1 MGKKGGTI
9 QETLKI
15 NIVTQLDN
23 IDQTV
28 KTMRDNLSNLNLGAS
43 TQKEFNQILSG
54 ITEKVKNLRASTKDG
69 VIKFA
74 DQNQVIKDIKAIEQR
89 LQRLG
94 IDTDF
99 LSVNEKNLQKSA
111 KVIEQM
117 TAERRKYAAAVEEAN
132 KKEQAAQERVNKW
145 QIQKD
150 NVSQVVKGYNALAS
164 VLVQATQKA
173 EATQKALEEAQD
185 QLDSFMAS
193 DKNDNSEAAK
203 AEIQRLKRNVSTKKG
218 QNTKALNAVAKAQTD
233 LDNYDLSEFD
243 GNINKANKRLNEIN
257 DNLKKAQQNLAALK
271 QQDIGAAR
279 FEDLKKNLES
289 IKDIDW
295 KSFGVD
301 FSKIQSLEDFNSVL
315 KSIKDSSGKGA
326 EEAIEAINRALQSA
340 LGSAGSMENEMAQVS
355 DQFDR
360 LAAQKRDIDSLRQ
373 SLLNFFGIQ
382 NAIQLFKRAVRSAY
396 ESVTELDKAMTAT
409 AVVTD
414 FSVGDMWE
422 QLPEYTKMANDLG
435 TTTLGAYETATL
447 FYQQGLKTN
456 EVMEVSNETM
466 KMARIAGM
474 DYVDATN
481 MMTAAL
487 RGFNMEINET
497 SAQKVNDVYS
507 ELAKITA
514 SDTQEIST
522 AMTKTASIAH
532 NANMEFETTAAFL
545 SQIIETTRESAE
557 TAGTAMKTIVARF
570 TELKKNPNE
579 LVEVDGEQVD
589 ANKIETALRSV
600 GVALRDSNG
609 EFRKLDD
616 VFLDL
621 AKRWD
626 SLTVNQQRYVATMA
640 AGSRQ
645 QSRFIAMMS
654 NYDRTMELVN
664 AAYNSAGSSQEQFEK
679 TTESLESKINRLHNA
694 WQEFTMNLSNSA
706 IIKGVVDILTG
717 LLNIINK
724 IVTVGDTMNNSVASF
739 ALTLGMII
747 KIFNSLGKAYD
758 KYGDKIFN
766 GIKSITGSTKIE
778 NVVENVK
785 KGTEEGTIAAQ
796 KEVYEATKKSIYR
809 ATKEGMTQGAQSAQN
824 PKYKITRNTT
834 MAGKKFKIKTS
845 ENGTGAVEAAKNKVP
860 TIDSKTSENIGK
872 EVGEKVEAAID
883 NSSIKKETFGQSIKS
898 GWKTGWNEGKEL
910 NSAEWEK
917 FNKNL
922 PKVNGGLKNFKG
934 NIGKINSLG
943 KSAAQS
949 LSKSISSFMT
959 PMNTLLLSVVAM
971 NLAIKGVTTIF
982 DKLVRTSD
990 EQVSLYSDA
999 LAGATERIQALSEEL
1014 GNITQAKDK
1023 FNNLTASMDHLTEGT
1038 IEYEEARRESNTI
1051 IREILEKNPNLS
1063 THVSYQDGQW
1073 TPDSSFW
1080 SEYQKATEN
1089 ALKSAEATSAILQAK
1104 KASAEYNSAI
1114 DQLGVATTDIT
1125 TAEQET
1131 AKGITTAAGIIGG
1144 ALGIL
1149 LAPVSGGFSLV
1160 AAAGVG
1166 AATGATVGALGS
1178 TAASKFGK
1186 DPAEMNKIMEGLA
1199 AVQGASFTEDQIKR
1213 IRQGNLN
1220 EEDKALA
1227 KEAFGGDE
1235 KALISFFKQ
1244 VESSTVLNKAIAA
1257 LENNTS
1263 ALQQAKDAVT
1273 GGDPDSKYYYS
1284 DERMAADASR
1294 ADAAV
1299 MKAVDWVADST
1310 EQSQKIEGTGKTV
1323 GQYLDD
1329 ILKDRDGYS
1338 KDSKGR
1344 WTYQGKLLNLNKNNA
1359 LAQEISA
1366 AVAADFQ
1373 KAGAEAGKAFYDGL
1387 SDQEKKAY
1395 KTLQVERQKA
1405 YQNSYEKDFS
1415 KLKSAYTGTGQVTND
1430 NLAFL
1435 KKYAG
1440 IDVNTAEGSQKY
1452 SDSGYMDIIKYISG
1466 EAVETGQS
1474 EEALWK
1480 YYNQQFDLENITS
1493 AEFFE
1498 AVQTGLENS
1507 TFTILTTE
1515 QNTKVNQWADS
1526 TGDEADKLRNA
1537 SEDARKA
1544 IYQLGT
1550 TFKGEG
1556 ESLAQIF
1563 NSLGNKADDVF
1574 ADADLTSKEGIEEFV
1589 QSLQDAGA
1597 DAQAVQDAF
1606 GVSLDDLSDHLLSL
1620 SGLLPSVADK
1630 AASAADAY
1638 TLANQIAQEAMMSF
1652 SQEQYDLITKMDSN
1666 LSDAFFKIG
1675 DAFYYT
1681 EGSAYQLAQ
1690 ALSTAATAAV
1700 GDYEKILNRE
1710 KGVGATDYN
1719 KMSDEQKKG
1728 WKYNKQSG
1736 LYEVKDSVGKEEYE
1750 QMMETMGYSY
1760 DKALEYAAQL
1770 GDVNAILNSTA
1781 PEEKKTKALKAMAL
1795 QYGAAAEE
1803 IKELS
1808 NEELANLVVTKKQ
1821 EKQVEASTKALKE
1834 NVEKL
1839 AELKKGT
1846 SAYKSMMATMAEE
1859 INVLGGTE
1867 GVVDSSWVEQHLSDI
1882 KAMVNGDEAAAE
1894 RVRIAWSK
1902 AWVDSQLS
1910 AEGALGKIVDKAELT
1925 DDQLKTITDTLY
1937 EFKVKG
1943 TADFSQIY
1951 LALYAAGKSAE
1962 EILNAL
1968 KLIAGTNIII
1978 EYKKDWRR
1986 AGNEKQ
1992 ANYLK
1997 SQGWLTEDGT
2007 NYYQITGIVAYDKSS
2022 GYKRVSGE
2030 DGPLKTKNDDLNDG
2044 GFNNFKNPSGTG
2056 GSSSSSSAK
2065 EETPW
2070 ENPYDRLYNLTQRI
2084 NTEIR
2089 KRNRLESEYNRLV
2102 QYGLGNA
2109 SDLAKKTEQERK
2121 SLEQQKAL
2129 QQQLLAE
2136 RKKDIEKLNNNKY
2149 SKYAR
2154 YDMATGN
2161 IILNNDL
2168 INKNKDEDIGKGIEE
2183 QVSKLEELKGEIEGA
2198 EDALW
2203 EIEDQLYELTQRGR
2217 DEYID
2222 FQKDVYNALIK
2233 QRQDEI
2239 DKYSEYISTL
2249 AEAKS
2254 DILDALRKYID
2265 KQRQERDNAER
2276 EKEIADK
2283 DAQLFRMERDTGST
2297 QADIIAAR
2305 KDVEQMRRDY
2315 TDELID
2321 QKISELEEQNDEA
2334 QKVREKQLETMQ
2346 KQLEQ
2351 DEESGALWEQ
2361 VKLLMEEGWG
2371 PDGKIIE
2378 GSELERILADYY
2390 EYTQMSEEERAK
2402 AIEQRNMNTTLAKQ
2416 YLDAKNAGK
2425 NTYTPSTSYP
2435 NVSQTQTP
2443 QNQTPKKNPSS
2454 NSGAK
2459 ALTVGTRVRTVGFGN
2474 AASDGSGGRAAKGL
2488 SNRKILK
2495 IRKGAKYPYLIGT
2508 SNDPSGWTGWYTAAA
2523 LQAYKKGGL
2532 ANFTGPAWLDGTK
2545 SRPEAVL
2552 NARDTENFLQLRD
2565 ILGEVLTKTRD
2576 LGNSNSEN
2584 NGDNYYDIDI
2594 QVDRLSNDY
2603 DVDQL
2608 VRKIKKE
2615 ITKDANYRNVRT
2627 INLKR

>member
-54 ITEKVKNLRASTKDG
+54 ITEKIKNLRASTKDG

-74 DQNQVIKDIKAIEQR
+74 DQNQVTKDIKAIEQK

-99 LSVNEKNLQKSA
+99 LSVDEKNLQKSV

-117 TAERRKYAAAVEEAN
+117 TAARRKYATAVEEAN
-132 KKEQAAQERVNKW
+132 KKEQIAQERVDKW
-145 QIQKD
+145 QIQK
-150 NVSQVVKGYNALAS
+150 NNMTQVVEGYNALAS
-164 VLVQATQKA
+164 VLVRATQKA
-173 EATQKALEEAQD
+173 EATQQALKEAQD
-185 QLDSFMAS
+185 QLDSFMVSA
-193 DKNDNSEAAK
+193 KNDGSEAAQ
-203 AEIQRLKRNVSTKKG
+203 AEIQRLKKNVSTKKG
-218 QNTKALNAVAKAQTD
+218 QNTKAHNAVTKAQIN
-233 LDNYDLSEFD
+233 LDNYDFGDFE
-243 GNINKANKRLNEIN
+243 NINKANKRLNELN
-257 DNLKKAQQNLAALK
+257 ENLKKAKENLAAVK
-271 QQDIGAAR
+271 QQDIGIAR
-279 FEDLKKNLES
+279 FEELKKNLEN

-295 KSFGVD
+295 SSFGVD
-301 FSKIQSLEDFNSVL
+301 FSKIQNIEDFDRAL
-315 KSIKDSSGKGA
+315 KSIKDNSGKGA

-340 LGSAGSMENEMAQVS
+340 LGNAGNMGNEMEQVS

-382 NAIQLFKRAVRSAY
+382 NAIQLFKRAVREAY
-396 ESVTELDKAMTAT
+396 DSVTELDKAMTET

-414 FSVGDMWE
+414 FSVGDMWD

-456 EVMEVSNETM
+456 EVMEVSTETM

-487 RGFNMEINET
+487 RGFNMEISET
-497 SAQKVNDVYS
+497 SAQRVNDVYS

-557 TAGTAMKTIVARF
+557 TAGTAMKTIIARF

-616 VFLDL
+616 VFLNL

-654 NYDRTMELVN
+654 DYDRTVELVN

-706 IIKGVVDILTG
+706 IIKGAVDLLTG
-717 LLNIINK
+717 FLNIINK
-724 IVTVGDTMNNSVASF
+724 ITTVGDTMNNSLVSF
-739 ALTLGMII
+739 GLTLGFVI
-747 KIFNSLGKAYD
+747 KTFSTLGKVYD

-766 GIKSITGSTKIE
+766 GLKSISKLTKPADIAAD
-778 NVVENVK
+778 VK
-785 KGTEEGTIAAQ
+785 SGTEMG
-796 KEVYEATKKSIYR
+796 V
-809 ATKEGMTQGAQSAQN
+809 QSAQMEVYQATRTSIFN
-824 PKYKITRNTT
+824 ATRDGMTAGAKAADVTNNITPNGADISDVADDISPKVTKKVGEEIGENVEKVINKNAAQVLFRQSLGQSFSGGLQAGQQKALGQWEKLASTT
-834 MAGKKFKIKTS
+834 AELTNSGKGLKLSFQGLAK
-845 ENGTGAVEAAKNKVP
+845 GGAAKLG
-860 TIDSKTSENIGK
+860 T
-872 EVGEKVEAAID
+872 A
-883 NSSIKKETFGQSIKS
+883 
-898 GWKTGWNEGKEL
+898 L
-910 NSAEWEK
+910 
-917 FNKNL
+917 
-922 PKVNGGLKNFKG
+922 GGLINPITVLIASIAATIGVVKLAEIIIDKSIHTADEQIAEMNEALEG
-934 NIGKINSLG
+934 VNSNIS
-943 KSAAQS
+943 S
-949 LSKSISSFMT
+949 LSS
-959 PMNTLLLSVVAM
+959 TLTD
-971 NLAIKGVTTIF
+971 IT
-982 DKLVRTSD
+982 
-990 EQVSLYSDA
+990 EQ
-999 LAGATERIQALSEEL
+999 
-1014 GNITQAKDK
+1014 KDK
-1023 FNNLTASMDHLTEGT
+1023 FNNLSAELEGLTRGT
-1038 IEYEEARRESNTI
+1038 VEYEEARRESNDI
-1051 IREILEKNPNLS
+1051 IRKILESNPELNS
-1063 THVSYQDGQW
+1063 HASYKDGLWQ
-1073 TPDSSFW
+1073 PDGSFW
-1080 SEYQKATEN
+1080 ETYKKNTEEAITKAVNSKGVLESVKTE
-1089 ALKSAEATSAILQAK
+1089 AELK
-1104 KASAEYNSAI
+1104 KAANEVGN
-1114 DQLGVATTDIT
+1114 TTDIT
-1125 TAEQET
+1125 ASEKE
-1131 AKGITTAAGIIGG
+1131 GINAAAGWTGG
-1144 ALGIL
+1144 ALGVTTAVVGTIITAVMGVL
-1149 LAPVSGGFSLV
+1149 TAGAAVAPMAAITV
-1160 AAAGVG
+1160 AASAAMGGVG
-1166 AATGATVGALGS
+1166 AGIGGGIGALVAKSGESLEDLNLTLSKLSTERGATFTDEEIKKFSEGIFSGGEAESLVDKVFQGDS
-1178 TAASKFGK
+1178 AAAQK
-1186 DPAEMNKIMEGLA
+1186 
-1199 AVQGASFTEDQIKR
+1199 
-1213 IRQGNLN
+1213 
-1220 EEDKALA
+1220 
-1227 KEAFGGDE
+1227 
-1235 KALISFFKQ
+1235 FFKSLDG
-1244 VESSTVLNKAIAA
+1244 SSETLNKAIEA
-1257 LENNTS
+1257 LDRNTAQLS
-1263 ALQQAKDAVT
+1263 EEQYNAT
-1273 GGDPDSKYYYS
+1273 GGDAEGKYYYS
-1284 DERMAADASR
+1284 TEATKADRERAFDVVK
-1294 ADAAV
+1294 D
-1299 MKAVDWVADST
+1299 AVDWT
-1310 EQSQKIEGTGKTV
+1310 PEWKEQGKIIEGTGKTV
-1323 GQYLDD
+1323 ASYLDE
-1329 ILKDRDGYS
+1329 ILKDREGYT

-1344 WTYQGKLLNLNKNNA
+1344 WTYEGKLLNLENNDQLTNEIAGRVAVDLQKERANSNKTAYQRMSPDDKRDYKNYQTERVKQYKNKDLKDVKGTVKGFKA
-1359 LAQEISA
+1359 LTEEQQEDYFKKIGVNKEEDQTTDQKKIA
-1366 AVAADFQ
+1366 AYIQ
-1373 KAGAEAGKAFYDGL
+1373 AEAKKMGGEDEAKVRQYYESALEYYNNSYDLQNISYDDFVSAVKDGIANSNITIL
-1387 SDQEKKAY
+1387 NTEEN
-1395 KTLQVERQKA
+1395 KTLDEWGGKW
-1405 YQNSYEKDFS
+1405 N
-1415 KLKSAYTGTGQVTND
+1415 
-1430 NLAFL
+1430 
-1435 KKYAG
+1435 
-1440 IDVNTAEGSQKY
+1440 
-1452 SDSGYMDIIKYISG
+1452 
-1466 EAVETGQS
+1466 EAS
-1474 EEALWK
+1474 EEARK
-1480 YYNQQFDLENITS
+1480 NIY
-1493 AEFFE
+1493 
-1498 AVQTGLENS
+1498 
-1507 TFTILTTE
+1507 
-1515 QNTKVNQWADS
+1515 K
-1526 TGDEADKLRNA
+1526 
-1537 SEDARKA
+1537 
-1544 IYQLGT
+1544 LGT
-1550 TFKGEG
+1550 TFEGEG
-1556 ESLAQIF
+1556 KELAKIF
-1563 NSLGNKADDVF
+1563 DFLGNKANDIF
-1574 ADADLTSKEGIEEFV
+1574 TDADLTSKEGIEKFV
-1589 QSLQDAGA
+1589 QSLQKAGITTE
-1597 DAQAVQDAF
+1597 QVQDAF
-1606 GVSLDDLSDHLLSL
+1606 NVSLDDLSDHLLSL

-1638 TLANQIAQEAMMSF
+1638 TLANQIAQDAMMSF
-1652 SQEQYDLITKMDSN
+1652 SQEQYNLITKMDSD

-1681 EGSAYQLAQ
+1681 EGSACQLAQ

-1700 GDYEKILNRE
+1700 KNYEKILNRE
-1710 KGVGATDYN
+1710 EGIGASDYN
-1719 KMSDEQKKG
+1719 KLSDDQKKR
-1728 WKYNKQSG
+1728 WEYNKQTG
-1736 LYEVKDSVGKEEYE
+1736 KYKVKNGVGEEEYQE
-1750 QMMETMGYSY
+1750 MMETMGYSY

-1770 GDVNAILNSTA
+1770 GDVNAILKSTA
-1781 PEEKKTKALKAMAL
+1781 PEDKKTKALKAMAL

-1803 IKELS
+1803 IKNLS
-1808 NEELANLVVTKKQ
+1808 NEELAQLVIAKKQ
-1821 EKQVEASTKALKE
+1821 DKQVEASTKALKE

-1859 INVLGGTE
+1859 INVFGGTE
-1867 GVVDSSWVEQHLSDI
+1867 GIVDSSWVEQHLSDI
-1882 KAMVNGDEAAAE
+1882 RAMVNGDEAAAE

-1925 DDQLKTITDTLY
+1925 DAQLKTITDTLY

-1943 TADFSQIY
+1943 TADFSQIFI
-1951 LALYAAGKSAE
+1951 ALTAAGKSAE
-1962 EILNAL
+1962 EIFNIL
-1968 KLIAGTNIII
+1968 KEIAGTNIII
-1978 EYKKDWRR
+1978 DYKKNWRR
-1986 AGNEKQ
+1986 AISSEHADK
-1992 ANYLK
+1992 LK
-1997 SQGWLTEDGT
+1997 AQGWLTEDST
-2007 NYYQITGIVAYDKSS
+2007 NFYQITGVVAYDKSS

-2030 DGPLKTKNDDLNDG
+2030 DGPLKTKNDDFNDG
-2044 GFNNFKNPSGTG
+2044 NFNNFKNPSGTG

-2136 RKKDIEKLNNNKY
+2136 RKNDVEKLNKNKY
-2149 SKYAR
+2149 SKYAH
-2154 YDMATGN
+2154 YDMSTGN
-2161 IILNNDL
+2161 VVLNYDL
-2168 INKNKDEDIGKGIEE
+2168 IKKNKNEDIGKGIEE

-2203 EIEDQLYELTQRGR
+2203 DIEDQLYELTQRGR

-2249 AEAKS
+2249 SEAKS

-2265 KQRQERDNAER
+2265 KQRQDRDNAEK

-2334 QKVREKQLETMQ
+2334 QKVREKQLEIMQ

-2351 DEESGALWEQ
+2351 DQESGALWAQ
-2361 VKLLMEEGWG
+2361 VKVLMEEGWG

-2425 NTYTPSTSYP
+2425 NTYKPSTLYP
-2435 NVSQTQTP
+2435 DVNKTQTP
-2443 QNQTPKKNPSS
+2443 QTSKSQTPKKNPTS
-2454 NSGAK
+2454 NGAK
-2459 ALTVGTRVRTVGFGN
+2459 TLAVGTRVRTVGFGN

-2508 SNDPSGWTGWYTAAA
+2508 SNSPSGWTGWYTAAA

-2532 ANFTGPAWLDGTK
+2532 ANFTGPAWMDGTK
-2545 SRPEAVL
+2545 SKPEAVL
-2552 NARDTENFLQLRD
+2552 NARDTQNFLQLRD
-2565 ILGEVLTKTRD
+2565 ILGEVLTKTRG

>member
-1 MGKKGGTI
+1 MAKKGVI

-23 IDQTV
+23 MDQTV
-28 KTMRDNLSNLNLGAS
+28 KTMRDTLSNLNLGQS
-43 TQKEFNQILSG
+43 TQKEFNQILSN
-54 ITEKVKNLRASTKDG
+54 ITERIKNLRATTKDG
-69 VIKFA
+69 VIKFT
-74 DQNQVIKDIKAIEQR
+74 DQNQITKDIQEIER
-89 LQRLG
+89 KLSRLG
-94 IDTDF
+94 IDSDF
-99 LSVNEKNLQKSA
+99 LSLGEKNLKSSV

-117 TAERRKYAAAVEEAN
+117 TAARAKYAKSVEKTNNEE
-132 KKEQAAQERVNKW
+132 KRAQERIDNW
-145 QIQKD
+145 QTRKD
-150 NVSQVVKGYNALAS
+150 NISQVTDGYNALAG
-164 VLVQATQKA
+164 VLTRATQKA
-173 EATQKALEEAQD
+173 EATQQALKEAQE
-185 QLDSFMAS
+185 QLDSFMNSA
-193 DKNDNSEAAK
+193 KNDGSADAQ
-203 AEIQRLKRNVSTKKG
+203 AEIQRLKKNVSTKKG
-218 QNTKALNAVAKAQTD
+218 QNTKAQKAVANAQSNLNAYN
-233 LDNYDLSEFD
+233 LGEFK
-243 GNINKANKRLNEIN
+243 NIEEANKQLDYVNE
-257 DNLKKAQQNLAALK
+257 NLYKAKQSLEALK
-271 QQDIGAAR
+271 QQDIGAKR
-279 FEDLKKNLES
+279 FEELKQKLED

-295 KSFGVD
+295 SSFGID
-301 FSKIQSLEDFNSVL
+301 FSKIHSIEEFDNILT
-315 KSIKDSSGKGA
+315 SIKNDSAKGA
-326 EEAIEAINRALQSA
+326 EQAIEAMNQALQEA
-340 LGSAGSMENEMAQVS
+340 LNNAGRAGDEIKSVS

-360 LAAQKRDIDSLRQ
+360 LAAQKEEIESLRR
-373 SLLNFFGIQ
+373 SVVNFFGIQ
-382 NAIQLFKRAVRSAY
+382 NVIQLFKQAVNEAY
-396 ESVTELDKAMTAT
+396 DSVKELDAAMTET

-422 QLPEYTKMANDLG
+422 QLPEYAKMANDLG

-447 FYQQGLKTN
+447 FYQQGLETN
-456 EVMEVSNETM
+456 EVMEVSVETM

-474 DYVDATN
+474 DYVEATN

-487 RGFNMEINET
+487 RGFNMEINEL
-497 SAQKVNDVYS
+497 SAQRVNDVYS

-557 TAGTAMKTIVARF
+557 TAGTAMKTIIARF

-579 LVEVDGEQVD
+579 IFEVDGEEVN
-589 ANKIETALRSV
+589 ANKVEAALRSV

-654 NYDRTMELVN
+654 DYDRTVELVN

-694 WQEFTMNLSNSA
+694 WQEFTMNLSNNA
-706 IIKGVVDILTG
+706 IIKGVVDLLTG

-724 IVTVGDTMNNSVASF
+724 ITTVGDTMNNSVASF
-739 ALTLGMII
+739 ALTLGVVI
-747 KIFNSLGKAYD
+747 KTFTSLGKAYD
-758 KYGDKIFN
+758 KYGDKVFN
-766 GIKSITGSTKIE
+766 GIRSITGATKIE

-785 KGTEEGTIAAQ
+785 KGTEQGTVAAQ
-796 KEVYEATKKSIYR
+796 QEVYEATKKSIYR
-809 ATKEGMTQGAQSAQN
+809 ATKEGMTQGAQQASTDN
-824 PKYKITRNTT
+824 RE
-834 MAGKKFKIKTS
+834 KKKVKVKVS
-845 ENGTGAVEAAKNKVP
+845 ENNIESTGSTKNKTP
-860 TIDSKTSENIGK
+860 KIDSKVGENIGK

-883 NSSIKKETFGQSIKS
+883 NSSATKETFRQSIKS

-910 NSAEWEK
+910 NAAEWEK

-922 PKVNGGLKNFKG
+922 PKVNGGLKNFK
-934 NIGKINSLG
+934 NNMGKISALG
-943 KSAAQS
+943 KSGAQS

-959 PMNTLLLSVVAM
+959 PMNTLLLSVVAI
-971 NLAIKGVTTIF
+971 NFAIKGVTAVF

-999 LAGATERIQALSEEL
+999 LAGATERIQTLSEEL

-1023 FNNLTASMDHLTEGT
+1023 FNELTSSMDHLTKGT
-1038 IEYEEARRESNTI
+1038 IEYEEARRESNTV
-1051 IREILEKNPNLS
+1051 IRDILEKNPNLS
-1063 THVSYQDGQW
+1063 THVSYQAGQW

-1089 ALKSAEATSAILQAK
+1089 ALKSAEATSAVLQSK
-1104 KASAEYNSAI
+1104 KASAEYDSAI

-1131 AKGITTAAGIIGG
+1131 AKGIATAAGIIAG
-1144 ALGIL
+1144 ALGVL
-1149 LAPVSGGFSLV
+1149 LAPVSGGLSLV
-1160 AAAGVG
+1160 AVAGASAA
-1166 AATGATVGALGS
+1166 AGATVGALG
-1178 TAASKFGK
+1178 TAAVSKFGK

-1199 AVQGASFTEDQIKR
+1199 AVQGANFTEDQIKR

-1227 KEAFGGDE
+1227 KEAFSGDE
-1235 KALISFFKQ
+1235 QALINFFKQ
-1244 VESSTVLNKAIAA
+1244 VESSTVLNKAITA
-1257 LENNTS
+1257 LENNTA

-1299 MKAVDWVADST
+1299 MKAVDWVADSK

-1344 WTYQGKLLNLNKNNA
+1344 WTYQGKLLNLNKDNA

-1373 KAGAEAGKAFYDGL
+1373 KAGAEAGKAFYNGL
-1387 SDQEKKAY
+1387 NEQEKKAY

-1415 KLKSAYTGTGQVTND
+1415 KLKSDYTGTGQVTND

-1466 EAVETGQS
+1466 EAKKTGQS

-1480 YYNQQFDLENITS
+1480 YYNQQFDLENMTS
-1493 AEFFE
+1493 AEFFK

-1515 QNTKVNQWADS
+1515 QNTKVDQWADS
-1526 TGDEADKLRNA
+1526 TNEASKLQGA

-1550 TFKGEG
+1550 TFEGEG
-1556 ESLAQIF
+1556 KTLAQIF
-1563 NSLGNKADDVF
+1563 NSLGDKADDIF
-1574 ADADLTSKEGIEEFV
+1574 ADADLTSKEGIEKFV
-1589 QSLQDAGA
+1589 QSLQNAGA
-1597 DAQAVQDAF
+1597 DTELIQQAF
-1606 GVSLDDLSDHLLSL
+1606 GVSLDELSDRLLSMTD
-1620 SGLLPSVADK
+1620 LLPSVEQK
-1630 AASAADAY
+1630 AASAAEAY
-1638 TLANQIAQEAMMSF
+1638 TLANQIAQDAMMSF
-1652 SQEQYDLITKMDSN
+1652 SQAQYDLITKMNSD

-1690 ALSTAATAAV
+1690 ALSTAATEAV
-1700 GDYEKILNRE
+1700 KDYEKILNRKE
-1710 KGVGATDYN
+1710 GIGASDYN
-1719 KMSDEQKKG
+1719 RLTDDQKKN
-1728 WKYNKQSG
+1728 WEYNKKIG
-1736 LYEVKDSVGKEEYE
+1736 KYEIKPDVSDTEYNAMMKDL
-1750 QMMETMGYSY
+1750 GYSY
-1760 DKALEYAAQL
+1760 EKALEYAAQL
-1770 GDVNAILNSTA
+1770 GDVNAILASTA
-1781 PEEKKTKALKAMAL
+1781 GDDKKTQALKAMAL
-1795 QYGAAAEE
+1795 QYGATAEE
-1803 IKELS
+1803 VNGLTQAELV
-1808 NEELANLVVTKKQ
+1808 NVVTSKKWN
-1821 EKQVEASTKALKE
+1821 KQAEASAKGLQSNIDKLK
-1834 NVEKL
+1834 
-1839 AELKKGT
+1839 ELKKT
-1846 SAYKSMMATMAEE
+1846 SSEYKSTLNTMAEQ

-1867 GVVDSSWVEQHLSDI
+1867 GIVNGDWVANHLKDI
-1882 KAMVNGDEAAAE
+1882 QAMANGDEAAAE
-1894 RVRIAWSK
+1894 RVRK
-1902 AWVDSQLS
+1902 AWAKAYADS
-1910 AEGALGKIVDKAELT
+1910 AKIAGTSLNQILTKAGYTGQKLEEIS
-1925 DDQLKTITDTLY
+1925 DQLY
-1937 EFKVKG
+1937 EFKITGK
-1943 TADFSQIY
+1943 ADFTS
-1951 LALYAAGKSAE
+1951 LYNSLLVVYKNAGEAMA
-1962 EILNAL
+1962 AL
-1968 KLIAGTNIII
+1968 KQIAGTNITLDI
-1978 EYKKDWRR
+1978 EYEYSKNRVAPGPGSEYMTAAGWEHVGGGAWRR
-1986 AGNEKQ
+1986 V
-1992 ANYLK
+1992 
-1997 SQGWLTEDGT
+1997 T
-2007 NYYQITGIVAYDKSS
+2007 NIRARDDSPRDTWTTPAF
-2022 GYKRVSGE
+2022 
-2030 DGPLKTKNDDLNDG
+2030 TK
-2044 GFNNFKNPSGTG
+2044 PSGTG
-2056 GSSSSSSAK
+2056 GSSSSSAK

-2070 ENPYDRLYNLTQRI
+2070 ENPYDRLYNLTQQI
-2084 NTEIR
+2084 NGEIR

-2102 QYGLGNA
+2102 ERGLGNA
-2109 SDLAKKTEQERK
+2109 SQLAAKTDQERK

-2129 QQQLLAE
+2129 QEKLLAE
-2136 RKKDIEKLNNNKY
+2136 RKKDIEKLNNNAY
-2149 SKYAR
+2149 SKYAH

-2161 IILNNDL
+2161 VVLNYDA
-2168 INKNKDEDIGKGIEE
+2168 IKKNKNEDIGKGIEE
-2183 QVSKLEELKGEIEGA
+2183 QVSKLEELKSEIEGA

-2203 EIEDQLYELTQRGR
+2203 DIEDQLYELTQRGR

-2222 FQKDVYNALIK
+2222 FQKDVYNALVK

-2249 AEAKS
+2249 ADAKN
-2254 DILDALRKYID
+2254 DILDELRKYID
-2265 KQRQERDNAER
+2265 KQRQERDNAEK

-2297 QADIIAAR
+2297 QSDIIAAR

-2315 TDELID
+2315 TDDLID

-2334 QKVREKQLETMQ
+2334 QKIREKQLEIMQ

-2351 DEESGALWEQ
+2351 DQESGALWAQ
-2361 VKLLMEEGWG
+2361 VKVLMEEGWG

-2425 NTYTPSTSYP
+2425 NKYTPSTSYP
-2435 NVSQTQTP
+2435 DINKTQTP
-2443 QNQTPKKNPSS
+2443 QTQTPKKNPSS

-2459 ALTVGTRVRTVGFGN
+2459 TLSVGTRVRTVGYGN

-2488 SNRKILK
+2488 SGRKILK
-2495 IRKGAKYPYLIGT
+2495 VRKGAKYPYLIGT
-2508 SNDPSGWTGWYTAAA
+2508 SNDPSGWTGWYTASA

-2545 SRPEAVL
+2545 TKPEAVL
-2552 NARDTENFLQLRD
+2552 NARDTQNFLQLRD
-2565 ILGEVLTKTRD
+2565 VLSDVLNKSRTIER
-2576 LGNSNSEN
+2576 GNSEN

-2594 QVDRLSNDY
+2594 QVDKLSNDY

-2608 VRKIKKE
+2608 VKKIKKE

>member
-28 KTMRDNLSNLNLGAS
+28 KTMRDSLSNLNLGAS

-54 ITEKVKNLRASTKDG
+54 ITEKIKSLRASTKDG
-69 VIKFA
+69 VIKFT
-74 DQNQVIKDIKAIEQR
+74 DQNQITKDIKAIEQK

-99 LSVNEKNLQKSA
+99 LSVDEKNLQKSV

-117 TAERRKYAAAVEEAN
+117 TVARRKYATAVEDAN
-132 KKEQAAQERVNKW
+132 KKEQIAQERVDKW
-145 QIQKD
+145 QIQK
-150 NVSQVVKGYNALAS
+150 NNMTQVVEGYNALAS
-164 VLVQATQKA
+164 VLVRATQKA
-173 EATQKALEEAQD
+173 EATQQALKEAQD
-185 QLDSFMAS
+185 QLDNFMAS
-193 DKNDNSEAAK
+193 AKNDGSEAAQ
-203 AEIQRLKRNVSTKKG
+203 AEIQRLKKNVSTKKG
-218 QNTKALNAVAKAQTD
+218 QNTKAYNAVTKAQTN
-233 LDNYDLSEFD
+233 LDNYDFGDFE
-243 GNINKANKRLNEIN
+243 NINKANKRLNELN
-257 DNLKKAQQNLAALK
+257 ENLKKAKENLAAVK
-271 QQDIGAAR
+271 QQDIGIAR
-279 FEDLKKNLES
+279 FEELKKNLEN

-295 KSFGVD
+295 SSFGVD
-301 FSKIQSLEDFNSVL
+301 FSKIQSIEDFDRVL
-315 KSIKDSSGKGA
+315 KSIKDNSGKGA
-326 EEAIEAINRALQSA
+326 EQAIEAVNKALQSA
-340 LGSAGSMENEMAQVS
+340 LGSAGHMGNEMEQVS

-382 NAIQLFKRAVRSAY
+382 NAIQLFKRAVREAY
-396 ESVTELDKAMTAT
+396 DSVTELDKAMTET

-414 FSVGDMWE
+414 FSVGDMWD
-422 QLPEYTKMANDLG
+422 QLPEYTKRANELG

-456 EVMEVSNETM
+456 EVMEVSTETM

-487 RGFNMEINET
+487 RGFNMEISKT
-497 SAQKVNDVYS
+497 SAQRVNDVYS

-654 NYDRTMELVN
+654 DYDRTVELVN

-706 IIKGVVDILTG
+706 IIKGAVDLLTG
-717 LLNIINK
+717 FLNIINK
-724 IVTVGDTMNNSVASF
+724 IITVGDTMNNSVASF
-739 ALTLGMII
+739 ALTLGMVI
-747 KIFNSLGKAYD
+747 KTFTSLGKAYD
-758 KYGDKIFN
+758 KYGDKVFN

-785 KGTEEGTIAAQ
+785 KGTEQGTVAAQ
-796 KEVYEATKKSIYR
+796 QEVYEATKKSIYR
-809 ATKEGMTQGAQSAQN
+809 ATKEGMTQGAQQASIDN
-824 PKYKITRNTT
+824 KEKKKI
-834 MAGKKFKIKTS
+834 KVKTS
-845 ENGTGAVEAAKNKVP
+845 ENDTGMVEAAKNKVP

-883 NSSIKKETFGQSIKS
+883 NSSTKKETFGQSIKS

-910 NSAEWEK
+910 NAAEWEK

-934 NIGKINSLG
+934 NIGKISSLG
-943 KSAAQS
+943 KSSAQS

-999 LAGATERIQALSEEL
+999 LTGATQRIQALSEEL

-1023 FNNLTASMDHLTEGT
+1023 FNELTASMDHLTEGT
-1038 IEYEEARRESNTI
+1038 IEYEEARRESNTV

-1089 ALKSAEATSAILQAK
+1089 ALKSAEATSAVLQAK
-1104 KASAEYNSAI
+1104 KTSAEYNSAI

-1131 AKGITTAAGIIGG
+1131 AKGVATAAGIIAG
-1144 ALGIL
+1144 ALGVL
-1149 LAPVSGGFSLV
+1149 LAPVSGGLSLV
-1160 AAAGVG
+1160 AVAGASAAAG
-1166 AATGATVGALGS
+1166 ATAGALGS
-1178 TAASKFGK
+1178 TAISKFGK

-1199 AVQGASFTEDQIKR
+1199 TVQGASFTEDQIKR

-1227 KEAFGGDE
+1227 KEVFGGDE
-1235 KALISFFKQ
+1235 KAFISFFKQ
-1244 VESSTVLNKAIAA
+1244 VESSTVLNKAIVA

-1294 ADAAV
+1294 ANAAV
-1299 MKAVDWVADST
+1299 MKAVDWVADSK

-1344 WTYQGKLLNLNKNNA
+1344 WTYQGKLLNLNKDNA

-1373 KAGAEAGKAFYDGL
+1373 KAGAEAGKAFYNGL
-1387 SDQEKKAY
+1387 TDQEKKAY

-1466 EAVETGQS
+1466 EAEKTGQS

-1515 QNTKVNQWADS
+1515 QNTKVDDWAKEAGVTKLES
-1526 TGDEADKLRNA
+1526 T

-1550 TFKGEG
+1550 TFEGEG
-1556 ESLAQIF
+1556 KSLAQIF
-1563 NSLGNKADDVF
+1563 DSLGDKADDIF
-1574 ADADLTSKEGIEEFV
+1574 ADADLTSKEGIEKFV
-1589 QSLQDAGA
+1589 QSLQDAGVET
-1597 DAQAVQDAF
+1597 QAIQGAF
-1606 GVSLDDLSDHLLSL
+1606 GVSLDDLSDRLLSL

-1638 TLANQIAQEAMMSF
+1638 TLANQIAQDAMMSF
-1652 SQEQYDLITKMDSN
+1652 SQEQYDLITKMDSDF
-1666 LSDAFFKIG
+1666 SDAFFKIG

-1700 GDYEKILNRE
+1700 KDYEDILNRRR
-1710 KGVGATDYN
+1710 GIDSNDYN
-1719 KMSDEQKKG
+1719 RLSDDQKKN
-1728 WKYNKQSG
+1728 WKYNKKTG
-1736 LYEVKDSVGKEEYE
+1736 KYEIQGDVSDTEYSA
-1750 QMMETMGYSY
+1750 MMDALGYSY
-1760 DKALEYAAQL
+1760 EKALEYAAQL

-1781 PEEKKTKALKAMAL
+1781 PEDEKTKALKAMAL

-1803 IKELS
+1803 INGLTQS
-1808 NEELANLVVTKKQ
+1808 ELANLVLSKKWN
-1821 EKQVEASTKALKE
+1821 KQAEASAKGLKANIDKLK
-1834 NVEKL
+1834 
-1839 AELKKGT
+1839 ELKKE
-1846 SAYKSMMATMAEE
+1846 SSEYKSTLATMAEQV
-1859 INVLGGTE
+1859 NVLGGVE
-1867 GVVDSSWVEQHLSDI
+1867 GVVNSDWVAKHMSDI
-1882 KAMVNGDEAAAE
+1882 QAMVNGDEAAAD
-1894 RVRIAWSK
+1894 RVRK
-1902 AWVDSQLS
+1902 AWARAYADSAKTAGTSLNQILT
-1910 AEGALGKIVDKAELT
+1910 KAGYTGQKLEEISN
-1925 DDQLKTITDTLY
+1925 QLY
-1937 EFKVKG
+1937 EFKLTGK
-1943 TADFSQIY
+1943 ADFTSLY
-1951 LALYAAGKSAE
+1951 NSLLALYKNAGQAMTV
-1962 EILNAL
+1962 L
-1968 KLIAGTNIII
+1968 KQIAGTNISLDI
-1978 EYKKDWRR
+1978 EYEYSKNRVAPGPGSEYMTAAGWEHVGGGAWRR
-1986 AGNEKQ
+1986 V
-1992 ANYLK
+1992 K
-1997 SQGWLTEDGT
+1997 SIKAKDDTPRDNW
-2007 NYYQITGIVAYDKSS
+2007 
-2022 GYKRVSGE
+2022 
-2030 DGPLKTKNDDLNDG
+2030 KTPS
-2044 GFNNFKNPSGTG
+2044 FTAPSGTG

-2089 KRNRLESEYNRLV
+2089 KRNRLEAEYNRLV

-2121 SLEQQKAL
+2121 SLEQQKTL

-2136 RKKDIEKLNNNKY
+2136 RKKDVEKLNKNKY
-2149 SKYAR
+2149 SKYAH
-2154 YDMATGN
+2154 YDMSTGN
-2161 IILNNDL
+2161 VVLNYDL
-2168 INKNKDEDIGKGIEE
+2168 IKKNKNEDIGKGIEE

-2203 EIEDQLYELTQRGR
+2203 DIEDQLYELTQRGR

-2249 AEAKS
+2249 ADAKN
-2254 DILDALRKYID
+2254 DILDELRKYID
-2265 KQRQERDNAER
+2265 KQRQERDNAEK

-2297 QADIIAAR
+2297 QSDIIAAR

-2315 TDELID
+2315 TDDLID

-2334 QKVREKQLETMQ
+2334 QKIREKQLEIMQ
-2346 KQLEQ
+2346 KQLDQ
-2351 DEESGALWEQ
+2351 DEKSGALWEQ
-2361 VKLLMEEGWG
+2361 VKVLMEEGWG

-2425 NTYTPSTSYP
+2425 NKYTPSTSYP
-2435 NVSQTQTP
+2435 DINKTQTP
-2443 QNQTPKKNPSS
+2443 KTQTPKKNPSS

-2459 ALTVGTRVRTVGFGN
+2459 TLSVGTRVRTVGYGN

-2488 SNRKILK
+2488 SGRKILK
-2495 IRKGAKYPYLIGT
+2495 VRKGAKYPYLIGT
-2508 SNDPSGWTGWYTAAA
+2508 SNDPSGWTGWYTASA

-2545 SRPEAVL
+2545 TKPEAVL
-2552 NARDTENFLQLRD
+2552 NARDTQNFLQLRD
-2565 ILGEVLTKTRD
+2565 VLSDVLNKSRTIER
-2576 LGNSNSEN
+2576 SNSEN

-2594 QVDRLSNDY
+2594 QVDKLSNDY

-2608 VRKIKKE
+2608 VKKIKKE
-2615 ITKDANYRNVRT
+2615 ITRDANYRNVRT

>member
-54 ITEKVKNLRASTKDG
+54 ITEKIKNLRASTKDG

-74 DQNQVIKDIKAIEQR
+74 DQNQVAKDIKAIEQK

-94 IDTDF
+94 INTDF
-99 LSVNEKNLQKSA
+99 LNVDEKNLQKSV

-117 TAERRKYAAAVEEAN
+117 TAARRKYTTAVEDAN
-132 KKEQAAQERVNKW
+132 KKEQAAQERVDKW
-145 QIQKD
+145 QIQK
-150 NVSQVVKGYNALAS
+150 NNISQVIEGYNALAGK
-164 VLVQATQKA
+164 LTQATQKA
-173 EATQKALEEAQD
+173 EATQQALKEAQD
-185 QLDSFMAS
+185 QLDSFTAS
-193 DKNDNSEAAK
+193 AKNDGSEVAQ
-203 AEIQRLKRNVSTKKG
+203 AEIQRLKKNISTKKG
-218 QNTKALNAVAKAQTD
+218 QNTKAHNAVAKAQTN
-233 LDNYDLSEFD
+233 LNNYDLGEFE
-243 GNINKANKRLNEIN
+243 NINKANKRLNELN
-257 DNLKKAQQNLAALK
+257 ESLEKAKQNLDALK

-279 FEDLKKNLES
+279 FEELKKNLEDM
-289 IKDIDW
+289 KDINW
-295 KSFGVD
+295 SSFGVD
-301 FSKIQSLEDFNSVL
+301 FSKIQSIEDFDRVL
-315 KSIKDSSGKGA
+315 TSIKNSSGKGA

-340 LGSAGSMENEMAQVS
+340 LGSAGNMGNEMEQVS

-382 NAIQLFKRAVRSAY
+382 NAIQLFKRAVREAY

-414 FSVGDMWE
+414 FSVSDMWD
-422 QLPEYTKMANDLG
+422 QLPEYTKMANELG

-456 EVMEVSNETM
+456 EVMEVSTETM

-474 DYVDATN
+474 DYVNATN

-487 RGFNMEINET
+487 RGFNMEINEA

-557 TAGTAMKTIVARF
+557 TAGTAMKTIIARF

-654 NYDRTMELVN
+654 NYDRTVELAN

-706 IIKGVVDILTG
+706 IIKGAVDLLTG
-717 LLNIINK
+717 FLNIINK
-724 IVTVGDTMNNSVASF
+724 ITTVGDTMNNSLVSF
-739 ALTLGMII
+739 GLTLGFVI
-747 KIFNSLGKAYD
+747 KTFSTLGKVYD

-766 GIKSITGSTKIE
+766 GLKSVSKLTKPADIAAD
-778 NVVENVK
+778 VK
-785 KGTEEGTIAAQ
+785 SGTEMGVQSAQ
-796 KEVYEATKKSIYR
+796 AKVYEATRASIFNATRDGMTAGAKAAGVTNGANVPDIDGNTPPKVRPEPVVNKNATQIPFKQSLGQSFSGGLQAGQQKALGQWEKLASTAAEITSSGDKLKLSFQKLAKGGAAKLGAALGGLINPITVLIASIGATIGIVKLAELIVDKSIHT
-809 ATKEGMTQGAQSAQN
+809 ADEQIAEMNEALEGVNS
-824 PKYKITRNTT
+824 
-834 MAGKKFKIKTS
+834 
-845 ENGTGAVEAAKNKVP
+845 
-860 TIDSKTSENIGK
+860 NI
-872 EVGEKVEAAID
+872 
-883 NSSIKKETFGQSIKS
+883 S
-898 GWKTGWNEGKEL
+898 
-910 NSAEWEK
+910 
-917 FNKNL
+917 
-922 PKVNGGLKNFKG
+922 
-934 NIGKINSLG
+934 
-943 KSAAQS
+943 S
-949 LSKSISSFMT
+949 LSS
-959 PMNTLLLSVVAM
+959 TLTG
-971 NLAIKGVTTIF
+971 IT
-982 DKLVRTSD
+982 
-990 EQVSLYSDA
+990 EQ
-999 LAGATERIQALSEEL
+999 
-1014 GNITQAKDK
+1014 KDQ
-1023 FNNLTASMDHLTEGT
+1023 FNNLSAELKGLTRGT
-1038 IEYEEARRESNTI
+1038 VEYEEARRESNDI
-1051 IREILEKNPNLS
+1051 IRKILESNPELNS
-1063 THVSYQDGQW
+1063 HARYEDGLWQ
-1073 TPDSSFW
+1073 PDESFW
-1080 SEYQKATEN
+1080 ETYKKNTEEAITKAVNSKGVLESVKTE
-1089 ALKSAEATSAILQAK
+1089 AELR
-1104 KASAEYNSAI
+1104 KAANEIGN
-1114 DQLGVATTDIT
+1114 TTDIT
-1125 TAEQET
+1125 ASEKE
-1131 AKGITTAAGIIGG
+1131 GINAAAAWTGG
-1144 ALGIL
+1144 ALGVTTAVVGTAITAIL
-1149 LAPVSGGFSLV
+1149 GTLSAGALV
-1160 AAAGVG
+1160 APLAAITVAASAAMGGVG
-1166 AATGATVGALGS
+1166 AGIGGGIGTLVAKTGESLEDINLTLSKLSTERGAT
-1178 TAASKFGK
+1178 
-1186 DPAEMNKIMEGLA
+1186 
-1199 AVQGASFTEDQIKR
+1199 FTDEEIKR
-1213 IRQGNLN
+1213 FSEGIFSGEEAQSLVDKVFQRDSKAAQKFFKSLDGNSATLN
-1220 EEDKALA
+1220 E
-1227 KEAFGGDE
+1227 
-1235 KALISFFKQ
+1235 
-1244 VESSTVLNKAIAA
+1244 AIAA
-1257 LENNTS
+1257 LDRNT
-1263 ALQQAKDAVT
+1263 AQLAEEQYNAT
-1273 GGDPDSKYYYS
+1273 GGDTEGKYYYS
-1284 DERMAADASR
+1284 TEATKADRERAFEAVQDAVNWSP
-1294 ADAAV
+1294 
-1299 MKAVDWVADST
+1299 DWK
-1310 EQSQKIEGTGKTV
+1310 EQSKIIESTGKTV
-1323 GQYLDD
+1323 ADYLDN
-1329 ILKDRDGYS
+1329 ILKDREGYS

-1344 WTYQGKLLNLNKNNA
+1344 WTYEGKLLNLEKNDQLTN
-1359 LAQEISA
+1359 EIA
-1366 AVAADFQ
+1366 GQVAADLQTAKASANKAAYQVMSADEKRDYKNYQTERVKQYKSEDWKDVKGTVKAFKAFTEDQQGDYFKKIGVNKEEDQTTNQ
-1373 KAGAEAGKAFYDGL
+1373 KKIAAYIQAEAKKMGGEDESKVKQYYESALEYYNNSYDLQNISYDDFVSAVKDGIANSNITIL
-1387 SDQEKKAY
+1387 NTEEN
-1395 KTLQVERQKA
+1395 KTLDEWGGKW
-1405 YQNSYEKDFS
+1405 N
-1415 KLKSAYTGTGQVTND
+1415 
-1430 NLAFL
+1430 
-1435 KKYAG
+1435 
-1440 IDVNTAEGSQKY
+1440 
-1452 SDSGYMDIIKYISG
+1452 
-1466 EAVETGQS
+1466 EAS
-1474 EEALWK
+1474 EEARK
-1480 YYNQQFDLENITS
+1480 NIY
-1493 AEFFE
+1493 
-1498 AVQTGLENS
+1498 
-1507 TFTILTTE
+1507 
-1515 QNTKVNQWADS
+1515 K
-1526 TGDEADKLRNA
+1526 
-1537 SEDARKA
+1537 
-1544 IYQLGT
+1544 LGT
-1550 TFKGEG
+1550 TFEGEG
-1556 ESLAQIF
+1556 KELAKIF
-1563 NSLGNKADDVF
+1563 DSLGNKADDVF

-1589 QSLQDAGA
+1589 QSLQKAGVTTK
-1597 DAQAVQDAF
+1597 QVQDAF

-1638 TLANQIAQEAMMSF
+1638 TLANQIAEEAMMSF
-1652 SQEQYDLITKMDSN
+1652 SQEQYDLIAKMDSD

-1700 GDYEKILNRE
+1700 EDYEKILNRE
-1710 KGVGATDYN
+1710 EGIGASDYN
-1719 KMSDEQKKG
+1719 KLSDDQKKR
-1728 WKYNKQSG
+1728 WKYDKKSG
-1736 LYEVKDSVGKEEYE
+1736 KYKVVDGVGEEEYQ

-1803 IKELS
+1803 IKDLS
-1808 NEELANLVVTKKQ
+1808 NEELARLVVAKKQ
-1821 EKQVEASTKALKE
+1821 DKQVEASTKALKE
-1834 NVEKL
+1834 NIEKL

-1846 SAYKSMMATMAEE
+1846 SAYKSMMAAMAEE

-1882 KAMVNGDEAAAE
+1882 IAMVNGDEAAAE

-1910 AEGALGKIVDKAELT
+1910 AETALGKIIDKVELT

-1951 LALYAAGKSAE
+1951 LALYAAGASAE

-1978 EYKKDWRR
+1978 EYKKDWQR
-1986 AGNEKQ
+1986 ATNSKH
-1992 ANYLK
+1992 ADKLRA
-1997 SQGWLTEDGT
+1997 QGWLTEDGT
-2007 NYYQITGIVAYDKSS
+2007 NFYKITGVVAYDKSS

-2044 GFNNFKNPSGTG
+2044 DFNNFKNPSGTG

-2136 RKKDIEKLNNNKY
+2136 HRKDVEKLNKNKY

-2161 IILNNDL
+2161 IVIDYNL

-2265 KQRQERDNAER
+2265 KQRQDRDNAEK

-2334 QKVREKQLETMQ
+2334 QKVREKQLEIMQ

-2351 DEESGALWEQ
+2351 DQESGALWAQ
-2361 VKLLMEEGWG
+2361 VKVLMEEGWG

-2378 GSELERILADYY
+2378 GSELERILTDYY

-2402 AIEQRNMNTTLAKQ
+2402 AIEQRNINTTLAKQ

-2425 NTYTPSTSYP
+2425 NKYTPSTSYP
-2435 NVSQTQTP
+2435 DVNKTQTP

-2532 ANFTGPAWLDGTK
+2532 ATFTGPAWLDGTK

-2565 ILGEVLTKTRD
+2565 ILGEVLTKTKD

>member
-1 MGKKGGTI
+1 MRKSGGTI

-69 VIKFA
+69 VIKFT
-74 DQNQVIKDIKAIEQR
+74 DKNQIIKDIKAIEQKF
-89 LQRLG
+89 QRLG
-94 IDTDF
+94 IDTEF
-99 LSVNEKNLQKSA
+99 LSVNEKNLQKFA
-111 KVIEQM
+111 KVVERM
-117 TAERRKYAAAVEEAN
+117 TAERRKYTGAVEEAN

-150 NVSQVVKGYNALAS
+150 NVSQVVKDYNALAS
-164 VLVQATQKA
+164 VLVRATQKA

-193 DKNDNSEAAK
+193 EKNDNSEVAK
-203 AEIQRLKRNVSTKKG
+203 AEIQRLKKNVSTKKG
-218 QNTKALNAVAKAQTD
+218 QNTKAHNAVAKAQAD

-257 DNLKKAQQNLAALK
+257 DNLKKAKQNLAALK

-301 FSKIQSLEDFNSVL
+301 FSKIQSLEDFNRVL

-340 LGSAGSMENEMAQVS
+340 LGSAGNMGNEMDDIS
-355 DQFDR
+355 DKFDR
-360 LAAQKRDIDSLRQ
+360 LAAQKQDIDSLRQ

-382 NAIQLFKRAVRSAY
+382 NVIQLFKRTVREAY
-396 ESVTELDKAMTAT
+396 ESVTELDKAMTQT

-414 FSVGDMWE
+414 FSVSDMWD
-422 QLPEYTKMANDLG
+422 QLPEYTKMANELG

-456 EVMEVSNETM
+456 EVMEVSTETM

-557 TAGTAMKTIVARF
+557 TSGTAMKTIVARF

-654 NYDRTMELVN
+654 NYDRTIELVN

-706 IIKGVVDILTG
+706 IIKGAIDLLTG
-717 LLNIINK
+717 FLNIINK
-724 IVTVGDTMNNSVASF
+724 ITTVGDTMNNSLVSF
-739 ALTLGMII
+739 GLTLGFVI
-747 KIFNSLGKAYD
+747 KTFSTLGKVYD

-766 GIKSITGSTKIE
+766 GLKSISKLTKPADIAAD
-778 NVVENVK
+778 VK
-785 KGTEEGTIAAQ
+785 SGTETGVQSAQ
-796 KEVYEATKKSIYR
+796 AKVYEATRTSIFNATR
-809 ATKEGMTQGAQSAQN
+809 DGMTAGAEAAKVTNGAAPSGADAPDINGNMPPKATKELGEEIGDSVEEAISKNTAQI
-824 PKYKITRNTT
+824 P
-834 MAGKKFKIKTS
+834 FKQS
-845 ENGTGAVEAAKNKVP
+845 L
-860 TIDSKTSENIGK
+860 
-872 EVGEKVEAAID
+872 
-883 NSSIKKETFGQSIKS
+883 GQSFS
-898 GWKTGWNEGKEL
+898 GGLQAGQQKALGQ
-910 NSAEWEK
+910 WEK
-917 FNKNL
+917 LASNAAELLSSGDKLKLSFQKL
-922 PKVNGGLKNFKG
+922 AKDGATKLGAALGGLINPITVLIASIGATIGVVKLAELIVDKSIHTADEQIAEMNEALEG
-934 NIGKINSLG
+934 VNSNIS
-943 KSAAQS
+943 S
-949 LSKSISSFMT
+949 LSS
-959 PMNTLLLSVVAM
+959 TLTG
-971 NLAIKGVTTIF
+971 IT
-982 DKLVRTSD
+982 
-990 EQVSLYSDA
+990 EQ
-999 LAGATERIQALSEEL
+999 
-1014 GNITQAKDK
+1014 KDQ
-1023 FNNLTASMDHLTEGT
+1023 FNNLSAELEGLTRGT
-1038 IEYEEARRESNTI
+1038 VEYEEARRESNDI
-1051 IREILEKNPNLS
+1051 IRKILESNPELNS
-1063 THVSYQDGQW
+1063 HARYEDGLW
-1073 TPDSSFW
+1073 TPDGSFW
-1080 SEYQKATEN
+1080 ETYKKNTEDAITKAVNSKGVLESVKTE
-1089 ALKSAEATSAILQAK
+1089 AELK
-1104 KASAEYNSAI
+1104 KAANEVGN
-1114 DQLGVATTDIT
+1114 TTDIT
-1125 TAEQET
+1125 ESEQ
-1131 AKGITTAAGIIGG
+1131 KGINAAAGWTGG
-1144 ALGIL
+1144 ALGATTAVVGTIITAVMGAL
-1149 LAPVSGGFSLV
+1149 TAGAAVAPMAAITV
-1160 AAAGVG
+1160 AASAAMGGVG
-1166 AATGATVGALGS
+1166 AGIGGGIGTLVAKTGESLEDVNLTLSKLSTERGATF
-1178 TAASKFGK
+1178 TDEEIKKFS
-1186 DPAEMNKIMEGLA
+1186 EG
-1199 AVQGASFTEDQIKR
+1199 VFS
-1213 IRQGNLN
+1213 
-1220 EEDKALA
+1220 
-1227 KEAFGGDE
+1227 GDE
-1235 KALISFFKQ
+1235 AQSMVDKVFQKDEAAAQKFFKGLDG
-1244 VESSTVLNKAIAA
+1244 SSETLNKAIEA
-1257 LENNTS
+1257 LDRNT
-1263 ALQQAKDAVT
+1263 AQLAEEQYNAT
-1273 GGDPDSKYYYS
+1273 GGDAEGKYYYS
-1284 DERMAADASR
+1284 TEAAK
-1294 ADAAV
+1294 ADKEQAFAAV
-1299 MKAVDWVADST
+1299 KDAVDWT
-1310 EQSQKIEGTGKTV
+1310 PEWNEQGKIIEGTGKTV
-1323 GQYLDD
+1323 ASYLDE
-1329 ILKDRDGYS
+1329 ILKDREGYT

-1344 WTYQGKLLNLNKNNA
+1344 WTYEGKLLNLEKNDQLTNEIAGRVAVDLQKERADSNK
-1359 LAQEISA
+1359 
-1366 AVAADFQ
+1366 
-1373 KAGAEAGKAFYDGL
+1373 
-1387 SDQEKKAY
+1387 
-1395 KTLQVERQKA
+1395 TA
-1405 YQNSYEKDFS
+1405 YQNMSPDEKRDYKNYQTERVKQYKSEDWEDIEVGSWGFNLDYS
-1415 KLKSAYTGTGQVTND
+1415 LTKEQQADYFKKIGVEEGKETKDQKRIAAYIRKEAEAMGGTDEEIDAYYKSALEYYNNSYDLQNISYDDFVSAVKDGIANSNITILNTEENKTLDEWD
-1430 NLAFL
+1430 N
-1435 KKYAG
+1435 G
-1440 IDVNTAEGSQKY
+1440 IDKLSSA
-1452 SDSGYMDIIKYISG
+1452 
-1466 EAVETGQS
+1466 S
-1474 EEALWK
+1474 EEARK
-1480 YYNQQFDLENITS
+1480 NIY
-1493 AEFFE
+1493 
-1498 AVQTGLENS
+1498 
-1507 TFTILTTE
+1507 
-1515 QNTKVNQWADS
+1515 K
-1526 TGDEADKLRNA
+1526 
-1537 SEDARKA
+1537 
-1544 IYQLGT
+1544 LGT
-1550 TFKGEG
+1550 TFGGEG
-1556 ESLAQIF
+1556 KELAAIF
-1563 NSLGNKADDVF
+1563 GDLKDKVGDKADDIF
-1574 ADADLTSKEGIEEFV
+1574 ADADLTSKEGIDKFV
-1589 QSLQDAGA
+1589 QSLRDAGA

-1606 GVSLDDLSDHLLSL
+1606 GVSLDELSDRLLSL
-1620 SGLLPSVADK
+1620 SGLLPSISDK

-1638 TLANQIAQEAMMSF
+1638 TLANQIAQDAMMSF
-1652 SQEQYDLITKMDSN
+1652 SQEQYDLITKMDSD

-1675 DAFYYT
+1675 DSFYYT

-1690 ALSTAATAAV
+1690 ALSTAATAV
-1700 GDYEKILNRE
+1700 VDNYERILNRE
-1710 KGVGATDYN
+1710 EGIGASDYN
-1719 KMSDEQKKG
+1719 KLSDEQKKR
-1728 WKYNKQSG
+1728 WKYNKQTG
-1736 LYEVKDSVGKEEYE
+1736 KYDVIDGVGKEEYQ
-1750 QMMETMGYSY
+1750 QMMETMGYTY

-1770 GDVNAILNSTA
+1770 NDVTAILNSEAKT
-1781 PEEKKTKALKAMAL
+1781 PEEVKKRTQALKAMAL
-1795 QYGAAAEE
+1795 QYGATAEE
-1803 IKELS
+1803 VNGL
-1808 NEELANLVVTKKQ
+1808 NDAELANVVTAKKWS
-1821 EKQVEASTKALKE
+1821 KQAEASAKGLKT
-1834 NVEKL
+1834 NIDKL
-1839 AELKKGT
+1839 KELKKE
-1846 SAYKSMMATMAEE
+1846 SSEYKSTLATMAEQ
-1859 INVLGGTE
+1859 INVLGGVE
-1867 GVVDSSWVEQHLSDI
+1867 GVVNSDWVAKHMSDI
-1882 KAMVNGDEAAAE
+1882 KAMANGDEAAAE
-1894 RVRIAWSK
+1894 RVRK
-1902 AWVDSQLS
+1902 AWAQAYADTAKTAGTNLNKILKDANFTSDQIEALS
-1910 AEGALGKIVDKAELT
+1910 N
-1925 DDQLKTITDTLY
+1925 QLY
-1937 EFKVKG
+1937 EFKLTGK
-1943 TADFSQIY
+1943 ADFTD
-1951 LALYAAGKSAE
+1951 LYNSLMAVYQDTGKVL
-1962 EILNAL
+1962 EIL
-1968 KLIAGTNIII
+1968 KQIAGTNIEVKYDY
-1978 EYKKDWRR
+1978 EYAELDSRNGADR
-1986 AGNEKQ
+1986 AELISMKR
-1992 ANYLK
+1992 
-1997 SQGWLTEDGT
+1997 SGWE
-2007 NYYQITGIVAYDKSS
+2007 V
-2022 GYKRVSGE
+2022 VSNNRG
-2030 DGPLKTKNDDLNDG
+2030 KTKLRKLRTITAVNTTTDTGNWATPSLT
-2044 GFNNFKNPSGTG
+2044 KPSGTG

-2065 EETPW
+2065 KETPW
-2070 ENPYDRLYNLTQRI
+2070 ENPYDRLYNLTQRV

-2102 QYGLGNA
+2102 ERGLGNA
-2109 SDLAKKTEQERK
+2109 SQLAAKTDQERK

-2149 SKYAR
+2149 SKYAY

-2161 IILNNDL
+2161 VVLNNDL
-2168 INKNKDEDIGKGIEE
+2168 ISKNKDEDIGKGIEE

-2203 EIEDQLYELTQRGR
+2203 DIEDQLYELTQRGR

-2222 FQKDVYNALIK
+2222 FQKDVYNALVK

-2334 QKVREKQLETMQ
+2334 QKVREKQLEIMQ

-2351 DEESGALWEQ
+2351 DQESGALWAQ
-2361 VKLLMEEGWG
+2361 VKILMEEGWG

-2378 GSELERILADYY
+2378 GSELERILTDYY

-2425 NTYTPSTSYP
+2425 NKYTPSTSYP
-2435 NVSQTQTP
+2435 DVNKA
-2443 QNQTPKKNPSS
+2443 QTPKKNPSS

-2532 ANFTGPAWLDGTK
+2532 ADFTGPAWLDGTK

-2552 NARDTENFLQLRD
+2552 NAHDTENFLQLRD

>member
-1 MGKKGGTI
+1 MAKKGGTI

-43 TQKEFNQILSG
+43 TQKEFNQILSS
-54 ITEKVKNLRASTKDG
+54 ITEKIKNLRATTKDG

-74 DQNQVIKDIKAIEQR
+74 DQNQVTKDIKAIEQK

-99 LSVNEKNLQKSA
+99 LSVDEKNLQKSA

-132 KKEQAAQERVNKW
+132 KKEQAAQERVNNW
-145 QIQKD
+145 QIRK
-150 NVSQVVKGYNALAS
+150 NNISQIVEGYNTLAS

-173 EATQKALEEAQD
+173 EITQQALKDAQD
-185 QLDSFMAS
+185 QLDSFIAS
-193 DKNDNSEAAK
+193 DKNDKSEAAQ
-203 AEIQRLKRNVSTKKG
+203 AEIQRLKKNLSTKKG
-218 QNTKALNAVAKAQTD
+218 QNTKAQNAVTKAQANF
-233 LDNYDLSEFD
+233 DNYDLGEFE
-243 GNINKANKRLNEIN
+243 NINKANKRLNEVN
-257 DNLKKAQQNLAALK
+257 ESLKKAKENLAAIQ
-271 QQDIGAAR
+271 QQDIGSAR

-295 KSFGVD
+295 SSFGID
-301 FSKIQSLEDFNSVL
+301 FSKIQSIEDFNSVL
-315 KSIKDSSGKGA
+315 KSIKDNSGKGA
-326 EEAIEAINRALQSA
+326 EQAIEAINKALQSA
-340 LGSAGSMENEMAQVS
+340 LGNAGHMSNEMEQVS

-360 LAAQKRDIDSLRQ
+360 LASQKRDIDSLRQ

-382 NAIQLFKRAVRSAY
+382 NAIQLFKRAVNEAY
-396 ESVTELDKAMTAT
+396 DSVKELDAAMTET

-422 QLPEYTKMANDLG
+422 QLPEYAKMANDLG

-456 EVMEVSNETM
+456 EVMEVSVETM

-474 DYVDATN
+474 DYVEATN

-487 RGFNMEINET
+487 RGFNMEINEL
-497 SAQKVNDVYS
+497 SAQRVNDVYS

-557 TAGTAMKTIVARF
+557 TAGTAMKTIIARF

-579 LVEVDGEQVD
+579 IFEVDGEEVD
-589 ANKIETALRSV
+589 ANKVETALRSV

-621 AKRWD
+621 AKKWD
-626 SLTVNQQRYVATMA
+626 SLTTNQQRYVATMA

-654 NYDRTMELVN
+654 DYDRTVELVN

-694 WQEFTMNLSNSA
+694 WQEFTMNLSNNA
-706 IIKGVVDILTG
+706 IIKGVVDLLTG

-724 IVTVGDTMNNSVASF
+724 ITTVGDTMNNSVASF
-739 ALTLGMII
+739 ALTLGVVI
-747 KIFNSLGKAYD
+747 KTFTSLGKAYD
-758 KYGDKIFN
+758 KYGDKVFN
-766 GIKSITGSTKIE
+766 GIRSITGATKIE

-785 KGTEEGTIAAQ
+785 KGTEQGTVAAQ
-796 KEVYEATKKSIYR
+796 QEVYEATKKSIYR
-809 ATKEGMTQGAQSAQN
+809 ATKEGMTQGAQQASTDN
-824 PKYKITRNTT
+824 RE
-834 MAGKKFKIKTS
+834 KKKVKVKVS
-845 ENGTGAVEAAKNKVP
+845 ENNIESTGSTKNKTP
-860 TIDSKTSENIGK
+860 KIDSKAGENIGK

-883 NSSIKKETFGQSIKS
+883 NSSTTKETFGQSIRS

-910 NSAEWEK
+910 NAAEWEK

-922 PKVNGGLKNFKG
+922 PKVNGGLKNFKS
-934 NIGKINSLG
+934 NMGKISALG
-943 KSAAQS
+943 KSGAQS

-971 NLAIKGVTTIF
+971 NFAIKGVTAVF

-990 EQVSLYSDA
+990 EQASLYSDA

-1023 FNNLTASMDHLTEGT
+1023 FNELTSSMDHLTEGT
-1038 IEYEEARRESNTI
+1038 IEYEEARRESNTV
-1051 IREILEKNPNLS
+1051 IRDILEKNPNLS
-1063 THVSYQDGQW
+1063 THVSYQAGQW

-1089 ALKSAEATSAILQAK
+1089 ALKSAEATSAVLQSK
-1104 KASAEYNSAI
+1104 KASAEYDSAI

-1131 AKGITTAAGIIGG
+1131 AKGIATAAGIIAG
-1144 ALGIL
+1144 ALGVL
-1149 LAPVSGGFSLV
+1149 LAPVSGGLSLV
-1160 AAAGVG
+1160 AVAGASAA
-1166 AATGATVGALGS
+1166 AGATVGALG
-1178 TAASKFGK
+1178 TAAFSKFGK

-1199 AVQGASFTEDQIKR
+1199 TVQGANFTEDQIKR

-1257 LENNTS
+1257 LENNTA

-1299 MKAVDWVADST
+1299 MKAVDWVADSK

-1344 WTYQGKLLNLNKNNA
+1344 WTYQGKLLNLNKDNA

-1373 KAGAEAGKAFYDGL
+1373 KAGAEAGKAFYNGL
-1387 SDQEKKAY
+1387 SEQEKKAY
-1395 KTLQVERQKA
+1395 KTLQIERQKA

-1415 KLKSAYTGTGQVTND
+1415 KLKSDYTGTGQVTND

-1466 EAVETGQS
+1466 EAEKTGQS

-1480 YYNQQFDLENITS
+1480 YYNQQFDLENMTS
-1493 AEFFE
+1493 AEFFK

-1526 TGDEADKLRNA
+1526 TDEASKLQGA

-1550 TFKGEG
+1550 TFEGEG
-1556 ESLAQIF
+1556 KTLAQIF
-1563 NSLGNKADDVF
+1563 NSLGDKADDIF
-1574 ADADLTSKEGIEEFV
+1574 ADADLTSKEGIEKFV
-1589 QSLQDAGA
+1589 QSLQNASA
-1597 DAQAVQDAF
+1597 DTELIQQAF
-1606 GVSLDDLSDHLLSL
+1606 GVSLDELSDRLLSMTD
-1620 SGLLPSVADK
+1620 LLPSVEQK
-1630 AASAADAY
+1630 AASAAEAY
-1638 TLANQIAQEAMMSF
+1638 TLANQIAQDAMMSF
-1652 SQEQYDLITKMDSN
+1652 SQAQYDLITKMDSD

-1700 GDYEKILNRE
+1700 EDYEKILNRK

-1736 LYEVKDSVGKEEYE
+1736 LYEVQDSVGEKEYQE
-1750 QMMETMGYSY
+1750 MMKTMGYSY
-1760 DKALEYAAQL
+1760 EKALEYAAQL

-1781 PEEKKTKALKAMAL
+1781 SDDKKTKALKAMAL

-1803 IKELS
+1803 LQNLT
-1808 NEELANLVVTKKQ
+1808 NEELANLAVTKKQ
-1821 EKQVEASTKALKE
+1821 EKQVQASSKALQE
-1834 NVEKL
+1834 NIEKL
-1839 AELKKGT
+1839 VELKKGT

-1867 GVVDSSWVEQHLSDI
+1867 GIVDSSWVEQHLSDI
-1882 KAMVNGDEAAAE
+1882 QAMVNGDEAAAE
-1894 RVRIAWSK
+1894 RVRAAWNK

-1910 AEGALGKIVDKAELT
+1910 AEGALGKVVDKAELT
-1925 DDQLKTITDTLY
+1925 DKQLKAITDTLY
-1937 EFKVKG
+1937 EFQLKG

-1951 LALYAAGKSAE
+1951 IALTAVGKTAD
-1962 EILNAL
+1962 EIINILRG
-1968 KLIAGTNIII
+1968 IAGTNIII
-1978 EYKKDWRR
+1978 DYKKNWRR
-1986 AGNEKQ
+1986 AGNDDQ
-1992 ANYLK
+1992 ASYLK
-1997 SQGWLTEDGT
+1997 SQGWQSEDGT
-2007 NYYQITGIVAYDKSS
+2007 NFYQITGVVAYDKSS

-2030 DGPLKTKNDDLNDG
+2030 DGPLKRTNNNFNG
-2044 GFNNFKNPSGTG
+2044 GNFNNFKNPSSKS
-2056 GSSSSSSAK
+2056 GSSSSSSSK
-2065 EETPW
+2065 EESIW
-2070 ENPYDRLYNLTQRI
+2070 ENPYDRLYNLTQQI
-2084 NTEIR
+2084 NGEIR

-2102 QYGLGNA
+2102 ERGLGNA
-2109 SDLAKKTEQERK
+2109 SQLAAKTDQERK

-2129 QQQLLAE
+2129 QEKLLAE
-2136 RKKDIEKLNNNKY
+2136 RKADIEKLNNNAY
-2149 SKYAR
+2149 SKYAH

-2161 IILNNDL
+2161 VVLNYDA
-2168 INKNKDEDIGKGIEE
+2168 IKKNKDEDIGKGIEE
-2183 QVSKLEELKGEIEGA
+2183 QVSKLEELKSEIEGA

-2203 EIEDQLYELTQRGR
+2203 DIEDQLYELTQRGR

-2249 AEAKS
+2249 ADAKN
-2254 DILDALRKYID
+2254 DILDELRKYID
-2265 KQRQERDNAER
+2265 KQRQERDNAEK

-2297 QADIIAAR
+2297 QSDIIAAR

-2315 TDELID
+2315 TDDLID

-2334 QKVREKQLETMQ
+2334 QKIREKQLETMQ

-2351 DEESGALWEQ
+2351 DQESGALWAQ
-2361 VKLLMEEGWG
+2361 VKVLMEEGWG

-2425 NTYTPSTSYP
+2425 NKYTPSTSYP
-2435 NVSQTQTP
+2435 DINKTQTP
-2443 QNQTPKKNPSS
+2443 QAQTPKKNPSS

-2459 ALTVGTRVRTVGFGN
+2459 TLAVGTRVRTVGYGN

-2488 SNRKILK
+2488 SGRKILK
-2495 IRKGAKYPYLIGT
+2495 VRKGAKYPYLIGT
-2508 SNDPSGWTGWYTAAA
+2508 SNDPSGWTGWYTASA

-2545 SRPEAVL
+2545 TKPEAVL
-2552 NARDTENFLQLRD
+2552 NARDTQNFLQLRD
-2565 ILGEVLTKTRD
+2565 VLSDVLNKSRTIER
-2576 LGNSNSEN
+2576 GNSEN

-2594 QVDRLSNDY
+2594 QVDKLSNDY

-2608 VRKIKKE
+2608 VKKIKKE

>member
-1 MGKKGGTI
+1 MR
-9 QETLKI
+9 ETLEI
-15 NIVTQLDN
+15 DIVTHLNN
-23 IDQTV
+23 IDETI
-28 KTMRDNLSNLNLGAS
+28 KTMRNNLSKLNLGAS
-43 TQKEFNQILSG
+43 TEKEFNQIFSG

-74 DQNQVIKDIKAIEQR
+74 DQGQAIKDIKAIEQK

-94 IDTDF
+94 IDTEF
-99 LSVNEKNLQKSA
+99 LSVNEKNLQKSV
-111 KVIEQM
+111 KVIEEM
-117 TAERRKYAAAVEEAN
+117 TAARRKYTAAVEEAN

-173 EATQKALEEAQD
+173 ETTQKALEEAQD

-193 DKNDNSEAAK
+193 EKNDNSETAK
-203 AEIQRLKRNVSTKKG
+203 AEIQRLKKNVSTKKG
-218 QNTKALNAVAKAQTD
+218 QNTRAHNAVAKAQANF
-233 LDNYDLSEFD
+233 DNYDLGEFE
-243 GNINKANKRLNEIN
+243 NINKANKRLNEIN
-257 DNLKKAQQNLAALK
+257 ESLKKAKENLAALK

-301 FSKIQSLEDFNSVL
+301 FSKIQSLEDFNNVL
-315 KSIKDSSGKGA
+315 KSIKDSSAKGA
-326 EEAIEAINRALQSA
+326 EEAIEAINNAIQSA
-340 LGSAGSMENEMAQVS
+340 LGSAGNMGNEMDDIS
-355 DQFDR
+355 DKFDR
-360 LAAQKRDIDSLRQ
+360 LAAQKQDIDSLRQ

-382 NAIQLFKRAVRSAY
+382 NAIQLFKRAVREAY
-396 ESVTELDKAMTAT
+396 ESVTELDKAMTQT

-414 FSVGDMWE
+414 FSVGDMWD
-422 QLPEYTKMANDLG
+422 QLPEYTKMANELG

-456 EVMEVSNETM
+456 EVMEVSTETM

-487 RGFNMEINET
+487 RGFNMEINEA

-654 NYDRTMELVN
+654 NYDRTIELVN

-706 IIKGVVDILTG
+706 IIKGAVDMLTG
-717 LLNIINK
+717 FLNIINK
-724 IVTVGDTMNNSVASF
+724 IITVGDTMNNSLVSF
-739 ALTLGMII
+739 GLTLGFVI
-747 KIFNSLGKAYD
+747 KTFSTLGKVYD

-766 GIKSITGSTKIE
+766 GLKSISKLTKPADIAAD
-778 NVVENVK
+778 VK
-785 KGTEEGTIAAQ
+785 SGTETGVQSAQ
-796 KEVYEATKKSIYR
+796 AKVYEATRTSVFNATRDGMTAGAEAAKITNGATPSDADVPDIDGNTPPK
-809 ATKEGMTQGAQSAQN
+809 ATKELGEEIGDSVEKAINKNTAQIPFKQSLGQSFSGGLQ
-824 PKYKITRNTT
+824 
-834 MAGKKFKIKTS
+834 AGQQKAFGQWEKLASNAAELLSSGDKLKFSFQKLAKD
-845 ENGTGAVEAAKNKVP
+845 GAAKL
-860 TIDSKTSENIGK
+860 G
-872 EVGEKVEAAID
+872 AA
-883 NSSIKKETFGQSIKS
+883 
-898 GWKTGWNEGKEL
+898 L
-910 NSAEWEK
+910 
-917 FNKNL
+917 
-922 PKVNGGLKNFKG
+922 GGLINPITVLIASIGATIGVVKLAELIVDKSIHTADEQIAEMNEALEG
-934 NIGKINSLG
+934 VNSNIS
-943 KSAAQS
+943 S
-949 LSKSISSFMT
+949 LSS
-959 PMNTLLLSVVAM
+959 TLTG
-971 NLAIKGVTTIF
+971 IT
-982 DKLVRTSD
+982 
-990 EQVSLYSDA
+990 EQ
-999 LAGATERIQALSEEL
+999 
-1014 GNITQAKDK
+1014 KDQ
-1023 FNNLTASMDHLTEGT
+1023 FNNLSAELEGLTRGT
-1038 IEYEEARRESNTI
+1038 VEYEEARRESNDI
-1051 IREILEKNPNLS
+1051 IRKILESNPELNS
-1063 THVSYQDGQW
+1063 HARYEDGLW
-1073 TPDSSFW
+1073 KPDASFW
-1080 SEYQKATEN
+1080 ETYKKNTEDAITKAINSKGVLESVKTE
-1089 ALKSAEATSAILQAK
+1089 AELK
-1104 KASAEYNSAI
+1104 KAANEVGN
-1114 DQLGVATTDIT
+1114 TTDIT
-1125 TAEQET
+1125 ASEKE
-1131 AKGITTAAGIIGG
+1131 GINAAAGWTGG
-1144 ALGIL
+1144 ALGVTTAIVGTVITAVMGAL
-1149 LAPVSGGFSLV
+1149 TAGAAVAPMAAITV
-1160 AAAGVG
+1160 AASAAMGGVG
-1166 AATGATVGALGS
+1166 AGIGGGIGTLVAKTGESLEDVNLTLSKLSTERGATF
-1178 TAASKFGK
+1178 TDEEIKKFSEGVFS
-1186 DPAEMNKIMEGLA
+1186 DAEAESLVDK
-1199 AVQGASFTEDQIKR
+1199 VF
-1213 IRQGNLN
+1213 QGN
-1220 EEDKALA
+1220 
-1227 KEAFGGDE
+1227 EAAAQ
-1235 KALISFFKQ
+1235 KFFKGLDG
-1244 VESSTVLNKAIAA
+1244 SSETLNKAIEA
-1257 LENNTS
+1257 LDRNT
-1263 ALQQAKDAVT
+1263 AQLAEEQYNAT
-1273 GGDPDSKYYYS
+1273 GGDAEGKYYYS
-1284 DERMAADASR
+1284 TEATKADRERAFDVVK
-1294 ADAAV
+1294 D
-1299 MKAVDWVADST
+1299 AVDWSPEWK
-1310 EQSQKIEGTGKTV
+1310 EQGKIIEGTGKTV
-1323 GQYLDD
+1323 ASYLDE
-1329 ILKDRDGYS
+1329 ILKNREGYT

-1344 WTYQGKLLNLNKNNA
+1344 WTYEGKLLNLEKNDQLTNEIAGRVAVDLQKERADSNK
-1359 LAQEISA
+1359 
-1366 AVAADFQ
+1366 
-1373 KAGAEAGKAFYDGL
+1373 
-1387 SDQEKKAY
+1387 
-1395 KTLQVERQKA
+1395 TA
-1405 YQNSYEKDFS
+1405 YQNMSPDEKRDYKNYQTERVKQYKSEDWEDIEVGSWGFNLDYS
-1415 KLKSAYTGTGQVTND
+1415 LTKEQQADYFKKIGVEEGKETKDQKRIAAYIRKEAEAMGGTDEEIDAYYKSALEYYNNSYDLQNISYDDFVSAVKD
-1430 NLAFL
+1430 
-1435 KKYAG
+1435 G
-1440 IDVNTAEGSQKY
+1440 IANSNITILNTEENKTLDEWGGNW
-1452 SDSGYMDIIKYISG
+1452 D
-1466 EAVETGQS
+1466 EAS
-1474 EEALWK
+1474 EEARK
-1480 YYNQQFDLENITS
+1480 NIY
-1493 AEFFE
+1493 
-1498 AVQTGLENS
+1498 
-1507 TFTILTTE
+1507 
-1515 QNTKVNQWADS
+1515 K
-1526 TGDEADKLRNA
+1526 
-1537 SEDARKA
+1537 
-1544 IYQLGT
+1544 LGT
-1550 TFKGEG
+1550 TFEGEG
-1556 ESLAQIF
+1556 KALATIF
-1563 NSLGNKADDVF
+1563 DDLKDKVGDKADDIF
-1574 ADADLTSKEGIEEFV
+1574 ADADLTSKEGIDKFV
-1589 QSLQDAGA
+1589 QSLRDAGA

-1606 GVSLDDLSDHLLSL
+1606 GVSLDELSDHLLSL
-1620 SGLLPSVADK
+1620 SGLLPSISDK

-1690 ALSTAATAAV
+1690 ALSTAATTAV
-1700 GDYEKILNRE
+1700 KDYEKILNRE
-1710 KGVGATDYN
+1710 EGIGASDYN
-1719 KMSDEQKKG
+1719 KLSDDQKKR
-1728 WKYNKQSG
+1728 WKYDKKSG
-1736 LYEVKDSVGKEEYE
+1736 KYKVIDGVGEEEYQ

-1803 IKELS
+1803 IKNLS
-1808 NEELANLVVTKKQ
+1808 NEELARLVVAKKQ
-1821 EKQVEASTKALKE
+1821 DKQVEASTKALKE

-1910 AEGALGKIVDKAELT
+1910 AEGALGKIVDKAKLT

-1986 AGNEKQ
+1986 AINSEHADK
-1992 ANYLK
+1992 LK
-1997 SQGWLTEDGT
+1997 AQGWLTEDGT
-2007 NYYQITGIVAYDKSS
+2007 NFYQITGVVAYDKSS

-2044 GFNNFKNPSGTG
+2044 DFNNFKNPSGTG
-2056 GSSSSSSAK
+2056 GSSSSSSSK
-2065 EETPW
+2065 EKTPW
-2070 ENPYDRLYNLTQRI
+2070 ENPYDRLYNLTQKI

-2129 QQQLLAE
+2129 QQQILAE

-2149 SKYAR
+2149 SKYAY

-2183 QVSKLEELKGEIEGA
+2183 QVSKLEKLKGEIEGA

-2203 EIEDQLYELTQRGR
+2203 EIDDKLYELTQRGR

-2239 DKYSEYISTL
+2239 DKYNEYISTL
-2249 AEAKS
+2249 SEAKS

-2334 QKVREKQLETMQ
+2334 QKVREKQLEIMQ

-2351 DEESGALWEQ
+2351 DQESGALWAQ
-2361 VKLLMEEGWG
+2361 VKTLMEEGWG

-2378 GSELERILADYY
+2378 GSELERILTDYY

-2402 AIEQRNMNTTLAKQ
+2402 AIEQRNINTTLAKQ

-2435 NVSQTQTP
+2435 DVNKVQTP
-2443 QNQTPKKNPSS
+2443 QNQTPKKNPTS

>member
-69 VIKFA
+69 VIKFT
-74 DQNQVIKDIKAIEQR
+74 DQGQAIKDIKAIEQK

-99 LSVNEKNLQKSA
+99 LSVNEKNLQKSV

-117 TAERRKYAAAVEEAN
+117 TAERRKYTAAVEEAN

-193 DKNDNSEAAK
+193 EKNNGSEAAK
-203 AEIQRLKRNVSTKKG
+203 AEIQRLKKNVSTKKG
-218 QNTKALNAVAKAQTD
+218 QNTRAHNNVVKAQEN
-233 LDNYDLSEFD
+233 LDNYDLGEFD
-243 GNINKANKRLNEIN
+243 GSINKANKRLNELN
-257 DNLKKAQQNLAALK
+257 ESLKKAKENLAAIK
-271 QQDIGAAR
+271 QQDIGTAR

-289 IKDIDW
+289 MKDIDW
-295 KSFGVD
+295 SSFGVD
-301 FSKIQSLEDFNSVL
+301 FSKIQSLEDFNRVL

-340 LGSAGSMENEMAQVS
+340 LGSAGNMENEMEQVS

-382 NAIQLFKRAVRSAY
+382 NAIQLFKRAVREAY
-396 ESVTELDKAMTAT
+396 ESVTELDKAMTET

-414 FSVGDMWE
+414 FSVGDMWD
-422 QLPEYTKMANDLG
+422 QLPEYTKMANELG

-456 EVMEVSNETM
+456 EVMEVSTETM

-474 DYVDATN
+474 DYVEATN

-654 NYDRTMELVN
+654 NYDRTIELVN

-679 TTESLESKINRLHNA
+679 TTESLENKINRLHNA

-706 IIKGVVDILTG
+706 IIKGAVDMLTG
-717 LLNIINK
+717 FLNIINK
-724 IVTVGDTMNNSVASF
+724 IITVGDTMNNSLVSF
-739 ALTLGMII
+739 GLTLGFVI
-747 KIFNSLGKAYD
+747 KTFSTLGKVYD

-766 GIKSITGSTKIE
+766 GLKGISKLTKPADIAADVKS
-778 NVVENVK
+778 
-785 KGTEEGTIAAQ
+785 GTETGVQSAQ
-796 KEVYEATKKSIYR
+796 AKVYEATRTSIFNATR
-809 ATKEGMTQGAQSAQN
+809 DGMTAGAEAAKITNGATPSGVDAPDIDGNMPPKATKELGEEIGDSVEEAISKNTAQI
-824 PKYKITRNTT
+824 P
-834 MAGKKFKIKTS
+834 FKQS
-845 ENGTGAVEAAKNKVP
+845 L
-860 TIDSKTSENIGK
+860 
-872 EVGEKVEAAID
+872 
-883 NSSIKKETFGQSIKS
+883 GQSFS
-898 GWKTGWNEGKEL
+898 GGLQAGQQKALGQ
-910 NSAEWEK
+910 WEK
-917 FNKNL
+917 LASNAAELLSSGDKLKFSFQKL
-922 PKVNGGLKNFKG
+922 AKDGATKLGAALGGLINPITVLIASIGATIGIVKLAELIVDKSIHTADEQIAEMNEALEG
-934 NIGKINSLG
+934 VNSNIS
-943 KSAAQS
+943 S
-949 LSKSISSFMT
+949 LSS
-959 PMNTLLLSVVAM
+959 TLTG
-971 NLAIKGVTTIF
+971 IT
-982 DKLVRTSD
+982 
-990 EQVSLYSDA
+990 EQ
-999 LAGATERIQALSEEL
+999 
-1014 GNITQAKDK
+1014 KDQ
-1023 FNNLTASMDHLTEGT
+1023 FNNLSAELEGLTRGT
-1038 IEYEEARRESNTI
+1038 VEYEEARRESNDI
-1051 IREILEKNPNLS
+1051 IRKILESNPELNS
-1063 THVSYQDGQW
+1063 HAKYEDGLW
-1073 TPDSSFW
+1073 KPDGSFW
-1080 SEYQKATEN
+1080 ETYKKNTEDAITKAVNSKEVLESVKTE
-1089 ALKSAEATSAILQAK
+1089 AELK
-1104 KASAEYNSAI
+1104 KAANEVGN
-1114 DQLGVATTDIT
+1114 TTDIT
-1125 TAEQET
+1125 ESEQQ
-1131 AKGITTAAGIIGG
+1131 GINAAAGWTGG
-1144 ALGIL
+1144 ALGVTTAVVGTVITAVMGAL
-1149 LAPVSGGFSLV
+1149 TAGAAVAPMAAITV
-1160 AAAGVG
+1160 AASAAMGGVG
-1166 AATGATVGALGS
+1166 AGIGGGIGTLVAKTGESLEDVNLTLSKLSTERGAT
-1178 TAASKFGK
+1178 
-1186 DPAEMNKIMEGLA
+1186 
-1199 AVQGASFTEDQIKR
+1199 FTDEEIKR
-1213 IRQGNLN
+1213 FSEGVFFGDEAQSLVDKVFQGN
-1220 EEDKALA
+1220 
-1227 KEAFGGDE
+1227 EAAAQ
-1235 KALISFFKQ
+1235 KFFKGLDG
-1244 VESSTVLNKAIAA
+1244 SSETLNKAIEA
-1257 LENNTS
+1257 LDRNT
-1263 ALQQAKDAVT
+1263 AQLAEEQYNAT
-1273 GGDPDSKYYYS
+1273 GGDAEGKYYYS
-1284 DERMAADASR
+1284 TEATKADRERAFDVVK
-1294 ADAAV
+1294 D
-1299 MKAVDWVADST
+1299 AVDWSPEWK
-1310 EQSQKIEGTGKTV
+1310 EQGKIIEGTGKTV
-1323 GQYLDD
+1323 ASYLDE
-1329 ILKDRDGYS
+1329 ILKDREGYT

-1344 WTYQGKLLNLNKNNA
+1344 WTYEGKLLNLEKNDQLTNEIAGRVAVDLQKERADSNK
-1359 LAQEISA
+1359 
-1366 AVAADFQ
+1366 
-1373 KAGAEAGKAFYDGL
+1373 
-1387 SDQEKKAY
+1387 
-1395 KTLQVERQKA
+1395 TA
-1405 YQNSYEKDFS
+1405 YQNMSPDDKRNYKNYQTERVKQYKSEDWKDVKGTVKDFKSLTEKQQADYFKKIGVDKEKDQT
-1415 KLKSAYTGTGQVTND
+1415 KDQKKIAAYIRAEAEKMGGNDPTKVEDYYKSALEYYNNSYD
-1430 NLAFL
+1430 L
-1435 KKYAG
+1435 KNISYDDFVSAVKDG
-1440 IDVNTAEGSQKY
+1440 IANSNITILNTEENKALEEWDKDVNKLSSA
-1452 SDSGYMDIIKYISG
+1452 
-1466 EAVETGQS
+1466 S
-1474 EEALWK
+1474 EEARK
-1480 YYNQQFDLENITS
+1480 NIY
-1493 AEFFE
+1493 
-1498 AVQTGLENS
+1498 
-1507 TFTILTTE
+1507 
-1515 QNTKVNQWADS
+1515 K
-1526 TGDEADKLRNA
+1526 
-1537 SEDARKA
+1537 
-1544 IYQLGT
+1544 LGT
-1550 TFKGEG
+1550 TFEGKG
-1556 ESLAQIF
+1556 ESLAKIF
-1563 NSLGNKADDVF
+1563 GSLEKADDIF
-1574 ADADLTSKEGIEEFV
+1574 ADADLTSKKGIEEFV
-1589 QSLQDAGA
+1589 QSLQKAGITT
-1597 DAQAVQDAF
+1597 QQVQDAF
-1606 GVSLDDLSDHLLSL
+1606 GVSLEDLSDHLLSL

-1652 SQEQYDLITKMDSN
+1652 SQEQYDLITKMDSD

-1700 GDYEKILNRE
+1700 EDYEKILNRE
-1710 KGVGATDYN
+1710 EGIGASDYN
-1719 KMSDEQKKG
+1719 KLSDDQKKR
-1728 WKYNKQSG
+1728 WEYDKQSG
-1736 LYEVKDSVGKEEYE
+1736 KYKVKGNVGKEEYE
-1750 QMMETMGYSY
+1750 EMLETMGYSY

-1770 GDVNAILNSTA
+1770 GNVDAILNSTA
-1781 PEEKKTKALKAMAL
+1781 PEDKKRKALKAMAL

-1808 NEELANLVVTKKQ
+1808 NEELARLVLAKKQ
-1821 EKQVEASTKALKE
+1821 DKQVEASTKALKE

-1839 AELKKGT
+1839 KELKKG
-1846 SAYKSMMATMAEE
+1846 SSEYKSMLATMAEE
-1859 INVLGGTE
+1859 INVLGGAE
-1867 GVVDSSWVEQHLSDI
+1867 GVVDSSWVSEHLNDV
-1882 KAMVNGDEAAAE
+1882 KLMVAGDEAAAD
-1894 RVRIAWSK
+1894 RIRK
-1902 AWVDSQLS
+1902 AWAKAWASSQLS
-1910 AEGALGKIVDKAELT
+1910 AESSLGKVVKEADLT
-1925 DDQLKTITDTLY
+1925 SEQLKVLTNKIY
-1937 EFKVKG
+1937 EYKLTGK
-1943 TADFSQIY
+1943 ADLSQI
-1951 LALYAAGKSAE
+1951 E
-1962 EILNAL
+1962 NAL
-1968 KLIAGTNIII
+1968 LAVGVNATKVAKIINAIAGTSISYKT
-1978 EYKKDWRR
+1978 EY
-1986 AGNEKQ
+1986 E
-1992 ANYLK
+1992 YLGLSTTAPGGFGPGK
-1997 SQGWLTEDGT
+1997 LPFHMAKTFPDPHLVEQGWEPVKDKNGVIINYRRPKSVTAQAT
-2007 NYYQITGIVAYDKSS
+2007 NTDTDFLDIGDF
-2022 GYKRVSGE
+2022 
-2030 DGPLKTKNDDLNDG
+2030 G
-2044 GFNNFKNPSGTG
+2044 GFKNPSGTG

-2070 ENPYDRLYNLTQRI
+2070 ENPYDRLYNLTQKI

-2109 SDLAKKTEQERK
+2109 SDLAKKTDQERK

-2129 QQQLLAE
+2129 QQQILAE

-2161 IILNNDL
+2161 IVIDYNL

-2351 DEESGALWEQ
+2351 DEKSGALWAQ
-2361 VKLLMEEGWG
+2361 VKTLMEEGWG

-2402 AIEQRNMNTTLAKQ
+2402 AIEQRNINTTLAKQ

-2425 NTYTPSTSYP
+2425 NTYKPSTSYP
-2435 NVSQTQTP
+2435 DVNKVQTP
-2443 QNQTPKKNPSS
+2443 QNQTPKKNPTS

>member
-54 ITEKVKNLRASTKDG
+54 ITEKVKNLRASTKNG
-69 VIKFA
+69 VIKFT
-74 DQNQVIKDIKAIEQR
+74 DKNQVIKDIKAIEQK

-94 IDTDF
+94 IDTEF

-111 KVIEQM
+111 KVIEEM
-117 TAERRKYAAAVEEAN
+117 TAARRKYTAAVEEAN

-203 AEIQRLKRNVSTKKG
+203 AEIQRLKKNVSTKKG
-218 QNTKALNAVAKAQTD
+218 QNTRALNAVAKAQTD

-257 DNLKKAQQNLAALK
+257 DNLKKAKQNLAALK

-340 LGSAGSMENEMAQVS
+340 LGSAGNMGNEMDDIS
-355 DQFDR
+355 DKFDR
-360 LAAQKRDIDSLRQ
+360 LAAQKQDIDSLRQ

-382 NAIQLFKRAVRSAY
+382 NAIQLFKRAVREAY
-396 ESVTELDKAMTAT
+396 DSVTELDKAMTQT

-414 FSVGDMWE
+414 FSVGDMWD
-422 QLPEYTKMANDLG
+422 QLPEYTKRANELG

-456 EVMEVSNETM
+456 EVMEVSTETM

-497 SAQKVNDVYS
+497 SATKVNDVYS

-654 NYDRTMELVN
+654 NYDRTVELVN

-706 IIKGVVDILTG
+706 IIKGAVDMLTG
-717 LLNIINK
+717 FLNIINK
-724 IVTVGDTMNNSVASF
+724 ITTVGDTMNNSLVSF
-739 ALTLGMII
+739 GLTLGFVI
-747 KIFNSLGKAYD
+747 KTFSTLGKVYD

-766 GIKSITGSTKIE
+766 GLKGISKLTKPADIAADVKS
-778 NVVENVK
+778 
-785 KGTEEGTIAAQ
+785 GTETGVQSAQ
-796 KEVYEATKKSIYR
+796 AKVYEATRTSIFNATR
-809 ATKEGMTQGAQSAQN
+809 DGMTAGAEAAKVTNGATPSGADLPDIDGNTPPKATKELGEEIGDSVEKAINKNTAQI
-824 PKYKITRNTT
+824 P
-834 MAGKKFKIKTS
+834 FKQS
-845 ENGTGAVEAAKNKVP
+845 L
-860 TIDSKTSENIGK
+860 
-872 EVGEKVEAAID
+872 
-883 NSSIKKETFGQSIKS
+883 GQSFS
-898 GWKTGWNEGKEL
+898 GGLQAGQQKALGQ
-910 NSAEWEK
+910 WEK
-917 FNKNL
+917 LASTTAEITSSGDKLKLSFQKL
-922 PKVNGGLKNFKG
+922 AKDGATKLGAALGGLINPITVLIASIGATIGVVKLAELIVDKSIHTADEQIAEMNEALEG
-934 NIGKINSLG
+934 VNSNIS
-943 KSAAQS
+943 S
-949 LSKSISSFMT
+949 LSS
-959 PMNTLLLSVVAM
+959 TLTG
-971 NLAIKGVTTIF
+971 IT
-982 DKLVRTSD
+982 
-990 EQVSLYSDA
+990 EQ
-999 LAGATERIQALSEEL
+999 
-1014 GNITQAKDK
+1014 KDQ
-1023 FNNLTASMDHLTEGT
+1023 FNNLGAELERLTRGT
-1038 IEYEEARRESNTI
+1038 VEYEEARRESNDI
-1051 IREILEKNPNLS
+1051 IRKILESNPELNS
-1063 THVSYQDGQW
+1063 HARYEDGLW
-1073 TPDSSFW
+1073 KPDGSFW
-1080 SEYQKATEN
+1080 ETYKKNTEDAITKALNSKGVLESVKTE
-1089 ALKSAEATSAILQAK
+1089 AELR
-1104 KASAEYNSAI
+1104 KAANEVGN
-1114 DQLGVATTDIT
+1114 TTDIT
-1125 TAEQET
+1125 ASEKE
-1131 AKGITTAAGIIGG
+1131 GINAAAGWTGG
-1144 ALGIL
+1144 ALGTITAVAGTVITAVMGL
-1149 LAPVSGGFSLV
+1149 LSGGAAV
-1160 AAAGVG
+1160 APMAAITVGASAAMGGVG
-1166 AATGATVGALGS
+1166 AGIGGGIGALVAKTGESLEDVNLTLSKLSTERGATF
-1178 TAASKFGK
+1178 TDEEIKKFS
-1186 DPAEMNKIMEGLA
+1186 EGIFE
-1199 AVQGASFTEDQIKR
+1199 S
-1213 IRQGNLN
+1213 
-1220 EEDKALA
+1220 EEDEALVKKVFNGSN
-1227 KEAFGGDE
+1227 KEAQ
-1235 KALISFFKQ
+1235 KFFKSLDG
-1244 VESSTVLNKAIAA
+1244 SSETLNKAIEA
-1257 LENNTS
+1257 LDRNTAQLS
-1263 ALQQAKDAVT
+1263 EEQYNAT
-1273 GGDPDSKYYYS
+1273 GGDAEGKYYYS
-1284 DERMAADASR
+1284 TEATKADRKR
-1294 ADAAV
+1294 AFDAV
-1299 MKAVDWVADST
+1299 KDAVDWVPQWD
-1310 EQSQKIEGTGKTV
+1310 EQDKIIEGTGKTV
-1323 GQYLDD
+1323 ASYLDE
-1329 ILKDRDGYS
+1329 ILKDREGYT

-1344 WTYQGKLLNLNKNNA
+1344 WTYEGKLLNLEKNDQLTNEIAGLVAVDLQKSTAEKNKEAYKGMTETAKADYKNYQTERVKKYKGENWKDVKTSA
-1359 LAQEISA
+1359 RDFKKYLTEDQQESYFKKIGVEEGKETNDQKRIA
-1366 AVAADFQ
+1366 AYIQ
-1373 KAGAEAGKAFYDGL
+1373 AEAEQMSNGDP
-1387 SDQEKKAY
+1387 KKAQKY
-1395 KTLQVERQKA
+1395 YESALEYYNNSYDLKNISYDDFVNAVKDGIANSNITILNTEENKTLNEWSKGK
-1405 YQNSYEKDFS
+1405 NS
-1415 KLKSAYTGTGQVTND
+1415 
-1430 NLAFL
+1430 
-1435 KKYAG
+1435 
-1440 IDVNTAEGSQKY
+1440 
-1452 SDSGYMDIIKYISG
+1452 
-1466 EAVETGQS
+1466 
-1474 EEALWK
+1474 
-1480 YYNQQFDLENITS
+1480 
-1493 AEFFE
+1493 
-1498 AVQTGLENS
+1498 GLES
-1507 TFTILTTE
+1507 
-1515 QNTKVNQWADS
+1515 
-1526 TGDEADKLRNA
+1526 A
-1537 SEDARKA
+1537 SEDARKNL
-1544 IYQLGT
+1544 YKLGT
-1550 TFKGEG
+1550 TFEGEG
-1556 ESLAQIF
+1556 KKLVDIF
-1563 NSLGNKADDVF
+1563 KDLGPKADSIF
-1574 ADADLTSKEGIEEFV
+1574 ANADLSSKEGIESFV
-1589 QSLQDAGA
+1589 KSLEDAEVKTG
-1597 DAQAVQDAF
+1597 DIQKAF

-1620 SGLLPSVADK
+1620 SGLLPSVEEK

-1638 TLANQIAQEAMMSF
+1638 ALANQIAQEAMMSF
-1652 SQEQYDLITKMDSN
+1652 SQEQYDLITKMDSD

-1700 GDYEKILNRE
+1700 EDYEKILNRE

-1736 LYEVKDSVGKEEYE
+1736 LYEVKDSVGEEEYQ

-1770 GDVNAILNSTA
+1770 GDVNAILNSKAKT
-1781 PEEKKTKALKAMAL
+1781 PEEEKKKTQALKAMAL

-1803 IKELS
+1803 VKELS

-1839 AELKKGT
+1839 KDLKKG
-1846 SAYKSMMATMAEE
+1846 SSGYKSMLATMAEE

-1867 GVVDSSWVEQHLSDI
+1867 GVVDSSWVSEHLNDV
-1882 KAMVNGDEAAAE
+1882 KLMVEGDEAAAE
-1894 RVRIAWSK
+1894 RVRK
-1902 AWVDSQLS
+1902 AWNEAWVQTQVS
-1910 AEGALGKIVDKAELT
+1910 AKGAFSNIINNGKTTDKELK
-1925 DDQLKTITDTLY
+1925 LITDTLY
-1937 EFKVKG
+1937 EYKLKG
-1943 TADFSQIY
+1943 TADFTE
-1951 LALYAAGKSAE
+1951 LY
-1962 EILNAL
+1962 NAL
-1968 KLIAGTNIII
+1968 IAVGNTAEDVFAAIQQIVGTDIEVEYEYEYVDIAPAHTPEDRKINKKAIDDMLASGWEEYERNNGTRRFRYPKGIKVVKTKGGDNI
-1978 EYKKDWRR
+1978 DTRGNTGNFTGFG
-1986 AGNEKQ
+1986 GNESK
-1992 ANYLK
+1992 
-1997 SQGWLTEDGT
+1997 GT
-2007 NYYQITGIVAYDKSS
+2007 
-2022 GYKRVSGE
+2022 
-2030 DGPLKTKNDDLNDG
+2030 
-2044 GFNNFKNPSGTG
+2044 
-2056 GSSSSSSAK
+2056 SSSK
-2065 EETPW
+2065 EKETPW
-2070 ENPYDRLYNLTQRI
+2070 ENPYDRLYNLTQQI
-2084 NTEIR
+2084 NGEIR

-2102 QYGLGNA
+2102 ERGLGNA
-2109 SDLAKKTEQERK
+2109 SQLAAKTDQERK

-2129 QQQLLAE
+2129 QEKLLAE
-2136 RKKDIEKLNNNKY
+2136 RKADLQKLNNNAY
-2149 SKYAR
+2149 SKYAH

-2161 IILNNDL
+2161 VVINYGA
-2168 INKNKDEDIGKGIEE
+2168 INKNKDEDVGKGIEE
-2183 QVSKLEELKGEIEGA
+2183 QVRKLEELKGEIEGA

-2351 DEESGALWEQ
+2351 DEKSGVLWAQ
-2361 VKLLMEEGWG
+2361 VKTLMEEGWG

-2378 GSELERILADYY
+2378 GSELERILTDYY

-2443 QNQTPKKNPSS
+2443 QNQTPKKNPTS

-2532 ANFTGPAWLDGTK
+2532 ATFTGPAWLDGTK

-2565 ILGEVLTKTRD
+2565 ILGEVLTKTKD

>member
-54 ITEKVKNLRASTKDG
+54 ITEKIKNLRASTKDG
-69 VIKFA
+69 VIKFT
-74 DQNQVIKDIKAIEQR
+74 DQNQVTKDIKAIEQK

-99 LSVNEKNLQKSA
+99 LSVDEKNLQKSV

-117 TAERRKYAAAVEEAN
+117 TAARRKYATAVEEAN
-132 KKEQAAQERVNKW
+132 KKEQIAQERVDKW
-145 QIQKD
+145 QIQK
-150 NVSQVVKGYNALAS
+150 NNTTQVVDGYNALAS
-164 VLVQATQKA
+164 VLVRATQKA
-173 EATQKALEEAQD
+173 EATQQALKEAQD
-185 QLDSFMAS
+185 QLDSFMVSA
-193 DKNDNSEAAK
+193 KNDGSEAAQ
-203 AEIQRLKRNVSTKKG
+203 AEIQRLKKNVSTKKG
-218 QNTKALNAVAKAQTD
+218 QNTKAHNAVTKAQTN
-233 LDNYDLSEFD
+233 LDNYDFGDFE
-243 GNINKANKRLNEIN
+243 NINKANKRLNELN
-257 DNLKKAQQNLAALK
+257 ENLKKAKENLAAVK
-271 QQDIGAAR
+271 QQDIGIAR
-279 FEDLKKNLES
+279 FEELKKNLEN

-295 KSFGVD
+295 SSFGVD
-301 FSKIQSLEDFNSVL
+301 FSKIQNIEDFDRVL
-315 KSIKDSSGKGA
+315 KSIKDNSGKGA
-326 EEAIEAINRALQSA
+326 EQAIEAVNKALQSA
-340 LGSAGSMENEMAQVS
+340 LGSAGHMGNEMEQVS

-382 NAIQLFKRAVRSAY
+382 NAIQLFKRAVREAY
-396 ESVTELDKAMTAT
+396 DSVTELDKAMTET

-414 FSVGDMWE
+414 FSVGDMWD

-456 EVMEVSNETM
+456 EVMEVSTETM

-487 RGFNMEINET
+487 RGFNMEISET
-497 SAQKVNDVYS
+497 SAQRVNDVYS

-557 TAGTAMKTIVARF
+557 TAGTAMKTIIARF

-654 NYDRTMELVN
+654 NYDRTVELVN

-706 IIKGVVDILTG
+706 IIKGAVDLLTG
-717 LLNIINK
+717 FLNIINK
-724 IVTVGDTMNNSVASF
+724 ITTVGDTMNNSLVSF
-739 ALTLGMII
+739 GLTLGFVI
-747 KIFNSLGKAYD
+747 KTFSTLGKVYD

-766 GIKSITGSTKIE
+766 GLKSISKLTKPADIAAD
-778 NVVENVK
+778 VK
-785 KGTEEGTIAAQ
+785 SGTEMG
-796 KEVYEATKKSIYR
+796 V
-809 ATKEGMTQGAQSAQN
+809 QSAQMEVYQATRTSIFN
-824 PKYKITRNTT
+824 ATRDGMTAGAKAADVTNNITPNGADISDVADDISPKVTKKVGEEIGENVEKVINKNAAQVPFRQSLGQSFSGGLQAGQQKALGQWEKLASTT
-834 MAGKKFKIKTS
+834 AELTNSGKGLKLSFQGLAK
-845 ENGTGAVEAAKNKVP
+845 GGAAKLG
-860 TIDSKTSENIGK
+860 T
-872 EVGEKVEAAID
+872 A
-883 NSSIKKETFGQSIKS
+883 
-898 GWKTGWNEGKEL
+898 L
-910 NSAEWEK
+910 
-917 FNKNL
+917 
-922 PKVNGGLKNFKG
+922 GGLINPITVLIASIAATIGVVKLAEIIIDKSIHTADEQIAEMNEALEG
-934 NIGKINSLG
+934 VNSNIS
-943 KSAAQS
+943 S
-949 LSKSISSFMT
+949 LSS
-959 PMNTLLLSVVAM
+959 TLTD
-971 NLAIKGVTTIF
+971 IT
-982 DKLVRTSD
+982 
-990 EQVSLYSDA
+990 EQ
-999 LAGATERIQALSEEL
+999 
-1014 GNITQAKDK
+1014 KDK
-1023 FNNLTASMDHLTEGT
+1023 FNNLSAELEGLTRGT
-1038 IEYEEARRESNTI
+1038 VEYEEARRESNDI
-1051 IREILEKNPNLS
+1051 IRKILESNPELNS
-1063 THVSYQDGQW
+1063 HASYKDGLWQ
-1073 TPDSSFW
+1073 PDGSFW
-1080 SEYQKATEN
+1080 ETYKKNTEEAITKAVNSKGVLESVKTE
-1089 ALKSAEATSAILQAK
+1089 AELK
-1104 KASAEYNSAI
+1104 KAANEVGN
-1114 DQLGVATTDIT
+1114 TTDIT
-1125 TAEQET
+1125 ASEKEDIN
-1131 AKGITTAAGIIGG
+1131 AAAGWTGG
-1144 ALGIL
+1144 ALGVTTAVVGTIITAVMGVL
-1149 LAPVSGGFSLV
+1149 TAGAAVAPMAAITV
-1160 AAAGVG
+1160 AASAAMGGVG
-1166 AATGATVGALGS
+1166 AGIGGGIGALVAKSGESLEDLNLTLSKLSTERGATFTDEEIKKFSEGIFSGGEAESLVDKVFQGDS
-1178 TAASKFGK
+1178 AAAQK
-1186 DPAEMNKIMEGLA
+1186 
-1199 AVQGASFTEDQIKR
+1199 
-1213 IRQGNLN
+1213 
-1220 EEDKALA
+1220 
-1227 KEAFGGDE
+1227 
-1235 KALISFFKQ
+1235 FFKSLDG
-1244 VESSTVLNKAIAA
+1244 SSETLNKAIEA
-1257 LENNTS
+1257 LDRNTAQLS
-1263 ALQQAKDAVT
+1263 EEQYNAT
-1273 GGDPDSKYYYS
+1273 GGDAEGKYYYS
-1284 DERMAADASR
+1284 TEATKADRERAFDVVK
-1294 ADAAV
+1294 D
-1299 MKAVDWVADST
+1299 AVDWT
-1310 EQSQKIEGTGKTV
+1310 PEWKEQGKIIEGTGKTV
-1323 GQYLDD
+1323 ASYLDE
-1329 ILKDRDGYS
+1329 ILKDREGYT

-1344 WTYQGKLLNLNKNNA
+1344 WTYEGKLLNLENNDQLTNEIAGRVAVDLQKERANSNKTAYQRMSPDDKRDYKNYQTERVKQYKNKDLKDVKGTVKGFKA
-1359 LAQEISA
+1359 LTEEQQEDYFKKIGVNKEEDQTTDQKKIA
-1366 AVAADFQ
+1366 AYIQ
-1373 KAGAEAGKAFYDGL
+1373 AEAKKMGGEDEAKVRQYYESALEYYNNSYDLQNISYDDFVSAVKDGIANSNITIL
-1387 SDQEKKAY
+1387 NTEEN
-1395 KTLQVERQKA
+1395 KTLDEWGGKW
-1405 YQNSYEKDFS
+1405 N
-1415 KLKSAYTGTGQVTND
+1415 
-1430 NLAFL
+1430 
-1435 KKYAG
+1435 
-1440 IDVNTAEGSQKY
+1440 
-1452 SDSGYMDIIKYISG
+1452 
-1466 EAVETGQS
+1466 EAS
-1474 EEALWK
+1474 EEARK
-1480 YYNQQFDLENITS
+1480 NIY
-1493 AEFFE
+1493 
-1498 AVQTGLENS
+1498 
-1507 TFTILTTE
+1507 
-1515 QNTKVNQWADS
+1515 K
-1526 TGDEADKLRNA
+1526 
-1537 SEDARKA
+1537 
-1544 IYQLGT
+1544 LGT
-1550 TFKGEG
+1550 TFEGEG
-1556 ESLAQIF
+1556 KELAKIF
-1563 NSLGNKADDVF
+1563 DFLGNKANDIF
-1574 ADADLTSKEGIEEFV
+1574 TDADLTSKEGIEKFV
-1589 QSLQDAGA
+1589 QSLQKAGITTE
-1597 DAQAVQDAF
+1597 QVQDAF
-1606 GVSLDDLSDHLLSL
+1606 NVSLDDLSDRLLSL
-1620 SGLLPSVADK
+1620 SGLLPPVADK

-1638 TLANQIAQEAMMSF
+1638 TLANQIAQDAMISF
-1652 SQEQYDLITKMDSN
+1652 SQKQYNLITKMDSD

-1700 GDYEKILNRE
+1700 ENYEKILNRE
-1710 KGVGATDYN
+1710 EGIGASDYN
-1719 KMSDEQKKG
+1719 KLSDDQKDN
-1728 WKYNKQSG
+1728 WKYNKKTG
-1736 LYEVKDSVGKEEYE
+1736 KYEVKGSVGAEEY
-1750 QMMETMGYSY
+1750 QAMMETMGYSY
-1760 DKALEYAAQL
+1760 EKALEYAAQL

-1803 IKELS
+1803 IRNLS
-1808 NEELANLVVTKKQ
+1808 NEELANLVLSKKQ
-1821 EKQVEASTKALKE
+1821 DKQVEASSKALQE

-1839 AELKKGT
+1839 KELKKG
-1846 SAYKSMMATMAEE
+1846 SGEYKSMLATMAEE

-1867 GVVDSSWVEQHLSDI
+1867 GVVDSSWISEHLNDV
-1882 KAMVNGDEAAAE
+1882 KLMVAGDEAAAD
-1894 RVRIAWSK
+1894 RIRK
-1902 AWVDSQLS
+1902 AWAKAWASSQLS
-1910 AEGALGKIVDKAELT
+1910 AESSLGKVVKEAGLTSKQLEVLTNKIYEYKLTGKADL
-1925 DDQLKTITDTLY
+1925 
-1937 EFKVKG
+1937 
-1943 TADFSQIY
+1943 SQIENAL
-1951 LALYAAGKSAE
+1951 LAVGVQASKITK
-1962 EILNAL
+1962 ILNA
-1968 KLIAGTNIII
+1968 IAGTSINYVTEYEYLGLSTTVPGGYGPGKMAPNIAKTLPDPNLI
-1978 EYKKDWRR
+1978 
-1986 AGNEKQ
+1986 A
-1992 ANYLK
+1992 
-1997 SQGWLTEDGT
+1997 QGWEPVKDKNGAIINYRKPKKITAKTTNTSADIINTDGFSKLSDLSGK
-2007 NYYQITGIVAYDKSS
+2007 TGA
-2022 GYKRVSGE
+2022 
-2030 DGPLKTKNDDLNDG
+2030 T
-2044 GFNNFKNPSGTG
+2044 
-2056 GSSSSSSAK
+2056 SSSSSAK

-2136 RKKDIEKLNNNKY
+2136 RKKDVEKLNKNKY
-2149 SKYAR
+2149 SKYAH
-2154 YDMATGN
+2154 YDMSTGN
-2161 IILNNDL
+2161 VVLNYDL
-2168 INKNKDEDIGKGIEE
+2168 IKKNKNEDIGKGIEE

-2203 EIEDQLYELTQRGR
+2203 DIEDRLYELTQRGR

-2222 FQKDVYNALIK
+2222 FQKDVYNALVK

-2249 AEAKS
+2249 ADAKN
-2254 DILDALRKYID
+2254 DILDELRKYID
-2265 KQRQERDNAER
+2265 KQRQERDNAEK

-2334 QKVREKQLETMQ
+2334 QKVREKQLEIMQ

-2351 DEESGALWEQ
+2351 DQESGALWAQ
-2361 VKLLMEEGWG
+2361 VKVLMEEGWG

-2425 NTYTPSTSYP
+2425 NTYKPSTSYP
-2435 NVSQTQTP
+2435 DVNKTQTP
-2443 QNQTPKKNPSS
+2443 QTSKPQTPKKNPTS
-2454 NSGAK
+2454 NGAK
-2459 ALTVGTRVRTVGFGN
+2459 TLAVGTRVRTVGFGN

-2508 SNDPSGWTGWYTAAA
+2508 SNSPSGWTGWYTAAA

-2532 ANFTGPAWLDGTK
+2532 ANFTGPAWMDGTK
-2545 SRPEAVL
+2545 SKPEAVL
-2552 NARDTENFLQLRD
+2552 NARDTQNFLQLRD
-2565 ILGEVLTKTRD
+2565 ILGEVLTKTRG

>member
-1 MGKKGGTI
+1 MAKKGVI

-23 IDQTV
+23 MDQTV
-28 KTMRDNLSNLNLGAS
+28 KTMRDTLSNLNLGQS
-43 TQKEFNQILSG
+43 TQKEFNQILSN
-54 ITEKVKNLRASTKDG
+54 ITERIKNLRATTKDG
-69 VIKFA
+69 VIKFT
-74 DQNQVIKDIKAIEQR
+74 DQNQITKDIQEIER
-89 LQRLG
+89 KLSRLG
-94 IDTDF
+94 IDSDF
-99 LSVNEKNLQKSA
+99 LSLGEKNLKSSV

-117 TAERRKYAAAVEEAN
+117 TAARAKYAKSVEKTNNEE
-132 KKEQAAQERVNKW
+132 KRAQERIDNW
-145 QIQKD
+145 QTRKD
-150 NVSQVVKGYNALAS
+150 NISQVTDGYNALAG
-164 VLVQATQKA
+164 VLTRATQKA
-173 EATQKALEEAQD
+173 EATQQALKEAQE
-185 QLDSFMAS
+185 QLDSFMNSA
-193 DKNDNSEAAK
+193 KNDGSADAQ
-203 AEIQRLKRNVSTKKG
+203 AEIQHLKKNVSTKKG
-218 QNTKALNAVAKAQTD
+218 QNTKAQKAVANAQSNLNAYN
-233 LDNYDLSEFD
+233 LGEFK
-243 GNINKANKRLNEIN
+243 NIEEANKQLDYVNE
-257 DNLKKAQQNLAALK
+257 NLYKAKQSLEALK
-271 QQDIGAAR
+271 QQDIGAKR
-279 FEDLKKNLES
+279 FEELKQKLED

-295 KSFGVD
+295 SSFGID
-301 FSKIQSLEDFNSVL
+301 FSKIHSIEEFDNILT
-315 KSIKDSSGKGA
+315 SIKNDSAKGA
-326 EEAIEAINRALQSA
+326 EQAIEAMNQALQEA
-340 LGSAGSMENEMAQVS
+340 LNNAGRAGDEIKSVS

-360 LAAQKRDIDSLRQ
+360 LAAQKEEIESLRR
-373 SLLNFFGIQ
+373 SVVNFFGIQ
-382 NAIQLFKRAVRSAY
+382 NVIQLFKQAVNEAY
-396 ESVTELDKAMTAT
+396 DSVKELDAAMTET

-422 QLPEYTKMANDLG
+422 QLPEYAKMANDLG

-447 FYQQGLKTN
+447 FYQQGLETN
-456 EVMEVSNETM
+456 EVMEVSVETM

-474 DYVDATN
+474 DYVEATN

-487 RGFNMEINET
+487 RGFNMEINEL
-497 SAQKVNDVYS
+497 SAQRVNDVYS

-557 TAGTAMKTIVARF
+557 TAGTAMKTIIARF

-579 LVEVDGEQVD
+579 IFEVDGEEVN
-589 ANKIETALRSV
+589 ANKVEAALRSV

-654 NYDRTMELVN
+654 DYDRTVELVN

-694 WQEFTMNLSNSA
+694 WQEFTMNLSNNA
-706 IIKGVVDILTG
+706 IIKGVVDLLTG

-724 IVTVGDTMNNSVASF
+724 ITTVGDTMNNSVASF
-739 ALTLGMII
+739 ALTLGVVI
-747 KIFNSLGKAYD
+747 KTFTSLGKAYD
-758 KYGDKIFN
+758 KYGDKVFN
-766 GIKSITGSTKIE
+766 GIRSITGATKIE

-785 KGTEEGTIAAQ
+785 KGTEQGTVAAQ
-796 KEVYEATKKSIYR
+796 QEVYEATKKSIYR
-809 ATKEGMTQGAQSAQN
+809 ATKEGMTQGAQQASTDN
-824 PKYKITRNTT
+824 RE
-834 MAGKKFKIKTS
+834 KKKVKVKVS
-845 ENGTGAVEAAKNKVP
+845 ENNIESTGSTKNKTP
-860 TIDSKTSENIGK
+860 KIDSKVGENIGK

-883 NSSIKKETFGQSIKS
+883 NSSTTKETFGQSIKS

-910 NSAEWEK
+910 NAAEWEK

-922 PKVNGGLKNFKG
+922 PKVNGGLKNFKS
-934 NIGKINSLG
+934 NMGKISALG
-943 KSAAQS
+943 KSGAQS

-971 NLAIKGVTTIF
+971 NFAIKGVTAVF

-990 EQVSLYSDA
+990 EQVSLYSNA
-999 LAGATERIQALSEEL
+999 LAGATERIQSLSEEL
-1014 GNITQAKDK
+1014 SNITQAKDK
-1023 FNNLTASMDHLTEGT
+1023 FNELTSSMDHLTEGT
-1038 IEYEEARRESNTI
+1038 IEYEEARRESNTV
-1051 IREILEKNPNLS
+1051 IRDILEKNPNLS
-1063 THVSYQDGQW
+1063 THVSYQAGQW

-1089 ALKSAEATSAILQAK
+1089 ALKSAEATSAVLQSK
-1104 KASAEYNSAI
+1104 KASAEYDSAI

-1131 AKGITTAAGIIGG
+1131 AKGIATAAGIIAG
-1144 ALGIL
+1144 ALGVL
-1149 LAPVSGGFSLV
+1149 LAPVSGGLSLV
-1160 AAAGVG
+1160 AVAGASAA
-1166 AATGATVGALGS
+1166 AGATVGALG
-1178 TAASKFGK
+1178 TAAVSKFGK

-1199 AVQGASFTEDQIKR
+1199 AVQGANFTEDQIKR

-1227 KEAFGGDE
+1227 KEAFSGDE
-1235 KALISFFKQ
+1235 QALINFFKQ
-1244 VESSTVLNKAIAA
+1244 VESSTVLNKAITA
-1257 LENNTS
+1257 LENNTA

-1299 MKAVDWVADST
+1299 MKAVDWVADSK

-1344 WTYQGKLLNLNKNNA
+1344 WTYQGKLLNLNKDNA

-1373 KAGAEAGKAFYDGL
+1373 KAGAEAGKAFYNGL
-1387 SDQEKKAY
+1387 NEQEKKAY

-1415 KLKSAYTGTGQVTND
+1415 KLKSDYTGTGQVTND

-1466 EAVETGQS
+1466 EAKKTGQS

-1480 YYNQQFDLENITS
+1480 YYNQQFDLENMTS
-1493 AEFFE
+1493 AEFFK

-1515 QNTKVNQWADS
+1515 QNTKVDQWADS
-1526 TGDEADKLRNA
+1526 TNEASKLQGA

-1550 TFKGEG
+1550 TFEGEG
-1556 ESLAQIF
+1556 KTLAQIF
-1563 NSLGNKADDVF
+1563 NSLGDKADDIF
-1574 ADADLTSKEGIEEFV
+1574 ADADLTSKEGIEKFV
-1589 QSLQDAGA
+1589 QSLQNAGA
-1597 DAQAVQDAF
+1597 DTELIQQAF
-1606 GVSLDDLSDHLLSL
+1606 GVSLDELSDRLLSMTD
-1620 SGLLPSVADK
+1620 LLPSVEQK
-1630 AASAADAY
+1630 AASAAEAY
-1638 TLANQIAQEAMMSF
+1638 TLANQIAQDAMMSF
-1652 SQEQYDLITKMDSN
+1652 SQAQYDLITKMNSD

-1690 ALSTAATAAV
+1690 ALSTAATEAV
-1700 GDYEKILNRE
+1700 KDYEKILNRKE
-1710 KGVGATDYN
+1710 GIGASDYN
-1719 KMSDEQKKG
+1719 RLTDDQKKN
-1728 WKYNKQSG
+1728 WEYNKKIG
-1736 LYEVKDSVGKEEYE
+1736 KYEIKPDVSDTEYNAMMKDL
-1750 QMMETMGYSY
+1750 GYSY
-1760 DKALEYAAQL
+1760 EKALEYAAQL
-1770 GDVNAILNSTA
+1770 GDVNAILASTA
-1781 PEEKKTKALKAMAL
+1781 GDDKKTQALKAMAL
-1795 QYGAAAEE
+1795 QYGATAEE
-1803 IKELS
+1803 VNGLTQAELV
-1808 NEELANLVVTKKQ
+1808 NVVTSKKWN
-1821 EKQVEASTKALKE
+1821 KQAEASAKGLQSNIDKLK
-1834 NVEKL
+1834 
-1839 AELKKGT
+1839 ELKKT
-1846 SAYKSMMATMAEE
+1846 SSEYKSTLNTMAEQ

-1867 GVVDSSWVEQHLSDI
+1867 GIVNGDWVANHLKDI
-1882 KAMVNGDEAAAE
+1882 QAMANGDEAAAE
-1894 RVRIAWSK
+1894 RVRK
-1902 AWVDSQLS
+1902 AWAKAYADS
-1910 AEGALGKIVDKAELT
+1910 AKIAGTSLNQILTKAGYTGQKLEEIS
-1925 DDQLKTITDTLY
+1925 DQLY
-1937 EFKVKG
+1937 EFKITGK
-1943 TADFSQIY
+1943 ADFTS
-1951 LALYAAGKSAE
+1951 LYNSLLVVYKNAGEAMA
-1962 EILNAL
+1962 AL
-1968 KLIAGTNIII
+1968 KQIAGTNITLDI
-1978 EYKKDWRR
+1978 EYEYSKNRVAPGPGSEYMTAAGWEHVGGGAWRR
-1986 AGNEKQ
+1986 V
-1992 ANYLK
+1992 
-1997 SQGWLTEDGT
+1997 T
-2007 NYYQITGIVAYDKSS
+2007 NIRARDDSPRDTWTTPAF
-2022 GYKRVSGE
+2022 
-2030 DGPLKTKNDDLNDG
+2030 TK
-2044 GFNNFKNPSGTG
+2044 PSGTG
-2056 GSSSSSSAK
+2056 GSSSSSAK

-2070 ENPYDRLYNLTQRI
+2070 ENPYDRLYNLTQQI
-2084 NTEIR
+2084 NGEIR

-2102 QYGLGNA
+2102 ERGLGNA
-2109 SDLAKKTEQERK
+2109 SQLAAKTDQERK

-2129 QQQLLAE
+2129 QEKLLAE
-2136 RKKDIEKLNNNKY
+2136 RKKDIEKLNNNAY
-2149 SKYAR
+2149 SKYAH

-2161 IILNNDL
+2161 VVLNYDA
-2168 INKNKDEDIGKGIEE
+2168 IKKNKNEDIGKGIEE
-2183 QVSKLEELKGEIEGA
+2183 QVSKLEELKSEIEGA

-2203 EIEDQLYELTQRGR
+2203 DIEDQLYELTQRGR

-2222 FQKDVYNALIK
+2222 FQKDVYNALVK

-2249 AEAKS
+2249 ADAKN
-2254 DILDALRKYID
+2254 DILDELRKYID
-2265 KQRQERDNAER
+2265 KQRQERANAEK

-2297 QADIIAAR
+2297 QSDIIAAR

-2315 TDELID
+2315 TDDLID

-2334 QKVREKQLETMQ
+2334 QKIREKQLEIMQ
-2346 KQLEQ
+2346 KQLDQ
-2351 DEESGALWEQ
+2351 DEKSGALWEQ
-2361 VKLLMEEGWG
+2361 VKVLMEEGWG

-2425 NTYTPSTSYP
+2425 NKYTPSTSYP
-2435 NVSQTQTP
+2435 DINKTQTP
-2443 QNQTPKKNPSS
+2443 QTQTPKKNPSS

-2459 ALTVGTRVRTVGFGN
+2459 TLSVGTRVRTVGYGN

-2488 SNRKILK
+2488 SGRKILK
-2495 IRKGAKYPYLIGT
+2495 VRKGAKYPYLIGT
-2508 SNDPSGWTGWYTAAA
+2508 SNDPSGWTGWYTASA

-2545 SRPEAVL
+2545 TKPEAVL
-2552 NARDTENFLQLRD
+2552 NARDTQNFLQLRD
-2565 ILGEVLTKTRD
+2565 VLSDVLNKSRTIER
-2576 LGNSNSEN
+2576 GNSEN

-2594 QVDRLSNDY
+2594 QVDKLSNDY

-2608 VRKIKKE
+2608 VKKIKKE